1 MPVDDR
7 DERSTG
13 SSPETDE
20 AATAPSPPPHD
31 ADDESVAAAANEGEP
46 VAAPAATTPAA
57 RAGRRGWHRYVNRRN
72 ATITAVAIVALV
84 LLIVVLAFLLYRTGR
99 VDNLIARQIVST
111 LKEYN
116 IRAEIKE
123 FHTKFGPRT
132 VEMVGL
138 DLYDG
143 TTGEKLGHV
152 DRVLATIRIE
162 DMFALNLR
170 RNINLESL
178 QIEGLEAWVKF
189 DAEGQSNFRN
199 IRLPPPAENQRINFS
214 YSTARIELRNGVI
227 HYGDERHEIA
237 GEARNLR
244 AIIEPDDP
252 NAPAE
257 SRMNRVWVA
266 LSDSTFTYDGKP
278 IERIDVEARVR
289 LNQTRAEI
297 QELTL
302 RSPVAEARLEGT
314 MDDWRNLRYRM
325 KVASTVDLTQIS
337 NTLQTATPLRGAG
350 KFEGTLSGEGDKFQV
365 DGQIQSDALA
375 AGNIRLKGL
384 NATARGTA
392 QGVENYEAQ
401 GRAVAEMLSA
411 GDFTLNLIQIRG
423 GVMGTGDNFRFLG
436 ELRAAAARSGATSIA
451 NLILSDAAAEYR
463 DGRISGNLPRVAAGN
478 IKTPDVTIA
487 GAQGSDVRFNA
498 TEDGREF
505 TGSAAT
511 VNAGTLTANGARV
524 GGVSAS
530 GITATGRNG
539 VTNLLARSVVVR
551 GAQAAGATL
560 GQINVAGVRLSIQDS
575 GRVEGSSGDIN
586 VGTVA
591 FKNGATNGRAER
603 VRVARPV
610 FVLEPSGRY
619 RASADLSLGGGVLGD
634 IALGAARSSVVAT
647 NSEIQ
652 LNNFNAEALNG
663 RASGNARIS
672 TARGGTSRVNAA
684 FEGLDVAGLLA
695 VVTGRAVP
703 IAGAAT
709 GTIDLSMPGTNFE
722 AASGTLS
729 AQFAGETGNET
740 NGRTP
745 LTGELALVANRG
757 LFRLDRANLRT
768 GASELTASG
777 DFSFKGDSNL
787 NVNLASS
794 DAAEL
799 QRVLVASNL
808 IPALEESLTTYNVG
822 LAGRLDFNGTIRG
835 SLDAPQVNGRASLAS
850 LLVNGRD
857 LGALAASVETTPSEV
872 RVPDGRLTQPG
883 GGNAQFALRYPLD
896 GSNNGSLE
904 ATLER
909 IDIGSL
915 LAAAPAAGG
924 SDFSSQLA
932 TVGPTSGRVSVRGI
946 PSALSGSADIRS
958 GPGRISGEPFDEIVA
973 RATFSGT
980 TVTLEQLDARFR
992 AGRLTAK
999 GTVDTETQR
1008 FDLQAEGA
1016 GVNLGVLAGFG
1027 GGASPQVSG
1036 TADFTATAR
1045 GVFSD
1050 PRSFDVQIDGQ
1061 GRDVS
1066 INGQSAGTLA
1076 LVGRTENRKFN
1087 LQLTTGI
1094 LGQPQVVNATV
1105 DLASEGLTTTVET
1118 ALTNQ
1123 DLTQLFATL
1132 LPNSN
1137 VRVTGRATGTLRAS
1151 GELYGEN
1158 AEGERAFS
1166 AAGLRGTAQFTQ
1178 LVLQIA
1184 DVQLAAADPLIVQ
1197 FSPNEIVFDK
1207 TQFTGPGTNIVFGG
1221 SAALG
1226 AGGRQNFTVIGDLN
1240 LRLLNGVAPD
1250 VFFAG
1255 TSRLE
1260 VRVAGTFEDPRLTG
1274 TASLAGASL
1283 STLLTD
1289 ERLTVQNINGSVR
1302 FTADRAQ
1309 IDSLT
1314 GTLGGG
1320 RINITGGG
1328 LLAGF
1333 TPTDFR
1339 FNVRAENVTVPLPQD
1354 IRATAD
1360 ANLVLQGRAQAQLL
1374 SLSGLVN
1381 LRRAEYTEDIEL
1393 ADFINRRR
1401 EATISEGGG
1410 GGDGG
1415 GGGFGANLRLDL
1427 RVEGR
1432 DALVVRNNLA
1442 DIVGSV
1448 NLQVRGSAEE
1458 PIIGGRVTVSRG
1470 TLNFR
1475 NDRYELTRAYIDLPA
1490 RIDADPVLNI
1500 QAESEI
1506 KGYRVIVSLTGPLSS
1521 PNAVVRSDPALPQS
1535 DVVAL
1540 ITTGDLN
1547 RSEEGGATLAQT
1559 GFGTATSL
1567 LTDTL
1572 INNPVQKATDKL
1584 FGLNRFE
1591 IDPLIAGRGGAS
1603 PTARLTVGRQINRN
1617 LSLTYSTNVTTDQNQ
1632 VLALEYRVSDRLSF
1646 IAQYEQGATNTL
1658 RSANDNFSFEI
1669 RFRKRF

>member
-7 DERSTG
+7 NERSTG

-20 AATAPSPPPHD
+20 AAAPPPQGV
-31 ADDESVAAAANEGEP
+31 EGVATEGASAPGGEGDGEP
-46 VAAPAATTPAA
+46 STPAA
-57 RAGRRGWHRYVNRRN
+57 RAERRRWRRYVNRRN
-72 ATITAVAIVALV
+72 AVIAAVAIVALV
-84 LLIVVLAFLLYRTGR
+84 VLIVVLAFLLYRTGR

-111 LKEYN
+111 LDEYN
-116 IRAEIKE
+116 IRAEIRE

-132 VEMVGL
+132 VEMQGL
-138 DLYDG
+138 DLYDK
-143 TTGEKLGHV
+143 TTGEKLG
-152 DRVLATIRIE
+152 RVERLLATIRVE

-189 DAEGQSNFRN
+189 DEEGRSNFRN
-199 IRLPPPAENQRINFS
+199 ITLPPPAENQRINFS

-244 AIIEPDDP
+244 ATIEPDDP

-278 IERIDVEARVR
+278 IDKIDIEARAR
-289 LNQTRAEI
+289 INQTRAEI

-314 MDDWRNLRYRM
+314 MDDWRNLRYQM
-325 KVASTVDLTQIS
+325 KVASTVDLTQVS

-350 KFEGTLSGEGDKFQV
+350 KFEGTLTGEGDKFQV

-401 GRAVAEMLSA
+401 GRAVAEMLTA

-423 GVMGTGDNFRFLG
+423 GVMGTGSDFRFLG

-463 DGRISGNLPRVAAGN
+463 DGRINGNLPRVSAGN
-478 IKTPDVTIA
+478 IKTPDVSVA
-487 GAQGSDVRFNA
+487 GAQASDVRFNA
-498 TEDGREF
+498 SEDGREF
-505 TGSAAT
+505 NASAAT
-511 VNAGTLTANGARV
+511 VNAGTLTANGTRV
-524 GGVSAS
+524 GGVTAS
-530 GITATGRNG
+530 GITATGQNG
-539 VTNLLARSVVVR
+539 VTNVLARSVVVR
-551 GAQAAGATL
+551 GATTAGATL
-560 GQINVAGVRLSIQDS
+560 GSINVAGVRLSIQDN

-591 FKNGATNGRAER
+591 FRNGANAGRAER
-603 VRVARPV
+603 VRVARPT

-647 NSEIQ
+647 NSEIR
-652 LNNFNAEALNG
+652 LDNFTAEALNG
-663 RASGNARIS
+663 RASGNAVIS
-672 TARGGTSRVNAA
+672 TARGGASRVNAA
-684 FEGLDVAGLLA
+684 FEGLDVGGLLA

-703 IAGAAT
+703 ISGAAT
-709 GTIDLSMPGTNFE
+709 GTVNLSMPGTNFE
-722 AASGTLS
+722 AASGTLN
-729 AQFAGETGNET
+729 AQFAGETGNEA

-745 LTGELALVANRG
+745 LTGDLALVANRG
-757 LFRLDRANLRT
+757 QFRLDRANLRT
-768 GASELTASG
+768 GASELTATG

-787 NVNLASS
+787 NVSLASS

-808 IPALEESLTTYNVG
+808 IPALEESLTNSGAG
-822 LAGRLDFNGTIRG
+822 LAGQLDFKGTIRG
-835 SLDAPQVNGRASLAS
+835 ALDAPLVSGRASLAT

-857 LGALAASVETTPSEV
+857 LGTLTASVESTPTEV
-872 RVPDGRLTQPG
+872 RVPDGRLTQRD
-883 GGNAQFALRYPLD
+883 GGNAQFALVYPLD
-896 GSNNGSLE
+896 NSNNGTLE

-909 IDIGSL
+909 INIGSL
-915 LAAAPAAGG
+915 LAALP
-924 SDFSSQLA
+924 SSQQSSFSSQLA

-946 PSALSGSADIRS
+946 PAALSGSADMRS
-958 GPGRISGEPFDEIVA
+958 GPGQINGEPFDEIVA

-980 TVTLEQLDARFR
+980 TVTLENLDARFR

-999 GTVDTETQR
+999 GTIDTGTQA
-1008 FDLQAEGA
+1008 FDLQAEGK
-1016 GVNLGVLAGFG
+1016 GVNLGALAGLS

-1036 TADFTATAR
+1036 MADFTATAR
-1045 GVFSD
+1045 GNFSD
-1050 PRSFDVQIDGQ
+1050 PRSFDVRIDGQ
-1061 GRDVS
+1061 GRDVM

-1076 LVGRTENRKFN
+1076 LVGRTENQKFN

-1151 GELYGEN
+1151 GELFGEN

-1166 AAGLRGTAQFTQ
+1166 VAGLRGTAQFSQ

-1207 TQFTGPGTNIVFGG
+1207 TQFTGPGTNVVFGG

-1226 AGGRQNFTVIGDLN
+1226 AGGRQNFTVVGDLN
-1240 LRLLNGVAPD
+1240 LRVLNGFSPD
-1250 VFFAG
+1250 IFLAG
-1255 TSRLE
+1255 TSHLE

-1274 TASLAGASL
+1274 TASLAGASF

-1289 ERLTVQNINGSVR
+1289 ERVTVQNINGSVR

-1320 RINITGGG
+1320 RINVTGGG
-1328 LLAGF
+1328 LLVGF

-1410 GGDGG
+1410 GE

-1475 NDRYELTRAYIDLPA
+1475 NDRYELTRAFIDLPA
-1490 RIDADPVLNI
+1490 RADADPILSI
-1500 QAESEI
+1500 QAEAEI

-1658 RSANDNFSFEI
+1658 RAANDNFSFEI

>member
-20 AATAPSPPPHD
+20 TTARTPRSDEGVAGGD
-31 ADDESVAAAANEGEP
+31 ASFGGSDGEP
-46 VAAPAATTPAA
+46 PASPAGH
-57 RAGRRGWHRYVNRRN
+57 RHRHRYVNRRN
-72 ATITAVAIVALV
+72 ATIAAVAIIALV
-84 LLIVVLAFLLYRTGR
+84 LLVVVLAFLLYRTGR

-111 LKEYN
+111 LAEYN
-116 IRAEIKE
+116 IRAEIRE

-132 VEMVGL
+132 VEIQGL

-143 TTGEKLGHV
+143 TTGDKLGRV
-152 DRVLATIRIE
+152 ERVLATIRIE

-178 QIEGLEAWVKF
+178 QVEGLEAWVKF
-189 DAEGQSNFRN
+189 DEEGQSNFRN
-199 IRLPPPAENQRINFS
+199 IRLPPPAENQRITFS
-214 YSTARIELRNGVI
+214 YSTARIELRNGVV

-244 AIIEPDDP
+244 ATIEPDDP
-252 NAPAE
+252 NAPAD

-266 LSDSTFTYDGKP
+266 LADSTFTYDGKP
-278 IERIDVEARVR
+278 IERIDIEARAR
-289 LNQTRAEI
+289 INQTRAEI

-350 KFEGTLSGEGDKFQV
+350 KFEGTIAGEGDKFQV
-365 DGQIQSDALA
+365 DGQVQSDALA

-401 GRAVAEMLSA
+401 GRAVAEMLTA
-411 GDFTLNLIQIRG
+411 GNFTLNLIQIRG
-423 GVMGTGDNFRFLG
+423 GVMGTGSDFRFLG

-463 DGRISGNLPRVAAGN
+463 DGRIDGNLPRVAAGN

-487 GAQGSDVRFNA
+487 GAQASDVRFNA
-498 TEDGREF
+498 SEDGREF

-511 VNAGTLTANGARV
+511 VNAGALTAKGTRVNGLT
-524 GGVSAS
+524 AS
-530 GITATGRNG
+530 GITATGQNG

-551 GAQAAGATL
+551 GATASGATL
-560 GQINVAGVRLSIQDS
+560 GQINVAGVRLSIQDN

-586 VGTVA
+586 AGTVA
-591 FKNGATNGRAER
+591 FRQGATAGRAEN
-603 VRVARPV
+603 VRLARPA

-634 IALGAARSSVVAT
+634 IALGAARSGVVAT

-652 LNNFNAEALNG
+652 LNNFTAEALNG
-663 RASGNARIS
+663 RANGNARIS
-672 TARGGTSRVNAA
+672 TAAGGASRVNAA

-695 VVTGRAVP
+695 VLTGRAVP

-709 GTIDLSMPGTNFE
+709 GTIDLSMPGTRFE
-722 AASGTLS
+722 AASGTLN
-729 AQFAGETGNET
+729 AQFTGETGNDA

-745 LTGELALVANRG
+745 LTGELAVVANRG

-777 DFSFKGDSNL
+777 DFSFRGDSNL
-787 NVNLASS
+787 NVSLASS

-808 IPALEESLTTYNVG
+808 IPALEENLTNNGVG
-822 LAGRLDFNGTIRG
+822 LAGQLDFNGTIRG
-835 SLDAPQVNGRASLAS
+835 SLTAPAVNGRASLAS

-857 LGALAASVETTPSEV
+857 LGALTASVETTATEV
-872 RVPDGRLTQPG
+872 RVPDGRLTQRE
-883 GGNAQFALRYPLD
+883 GGNAQFALVYPLD

-915 LAAAPAAGG
+915 LAAARPSAGAG
-924 SDFSSQLA
+924 FGSQLA
-932 TVGPTSGRVSVRGI
+932 TVGPTSGRISVRGL
-946 PSALSGSADIRS
+946 PSALSGSADVRS
-958 GPGRISGEPFDEIVA
+958 GPGSINGEPFDEIVA

-980 TVTLEQLDARFR
+980 TVTLENLNARFR
-992 AGRLTAK
+992 AGRVTAK
-999 GTVDTETQR
+999 GTINTETQA
-1008 FDLQAEGA
+1008 FDLQAEGR
-1016 GVNLGVLAGFG
+1016 GVNLGALAGLT

-1036 TADFTATAR
+1036 TADFTATAT

-1050 PRSFDVQIDGQ
+1050 PRSFNVQIDGQ
-1061 GRDVS
+1061 GREVM

-1105 DLASEGLTTTVET
+1105 DLASEGLTTTVNT
-1118 ALTNQ
+1118 TLTNQ

-1137 VRVTGRATGTLRAS
+1137 VRVTGRATGALNVT

-1158 AEGERAFS
+1158 AEGERGFS
-1166 AAGLRGTAQFTQ
+1166 LNGLQGNAKFSQ

-1184 DVQLAAADPLIVQ
+1184 DVQLAATDPLEVR
-1197 FSPNEIVFDK
+1197 FSPNEVVFDK

-1226 AGGRQNFTVIGDLN
+1226 AGGRQNFTVVGDLN
-1240 LRLLNGVAPD
+1240 LRVLNGVSPNI
-1250 VFFAG
+1250 FLAG
-1255 TSRLE
+1255 TSHLE
-1260 VRVAGTFEDPRLTG
+1260 VRVAGSFEDPRLTG
-1274 TASLAGASL
+1274 TASLAGASF

-1320 RINITGGG
+1320 RVGITGGA

-1333 TPTDFR
+1333 SPTDFR

-1360 ANLVLQGRAQAQLL
+1360 ADLVLQGRAQAQI
-1374 SLSGLVN
+1374 LSGLVN

-1410 GGDGG
+1410 DGGDT
-1415 GGGFGANLRLDL
+1415 GGFGANLRLDL

-1448 NLQVRGSAEE
+1448 NLQVRGSVEE
-1458 PIIGGRVTVSRG
+1458 PVIGGRVTVARG

-1475 NDRYELTRAYIDLPA
+1475 NDRYELTRAFIDLPA
-1490 RIDADPVLNI
+1490 RANADPILSI
-1500 QAESEI
+1500 QAEAEI

-1572 INNPVQKATDKL
+1572 INNPVQKATDRL

-1658 RSANDNFSFEI
+1658 RAANDNFSFEI

>member
-7 DERSTG
+7 DERSNG
-13 SSPETDE
+13 ESPETNETATTARDE
-20 AATAPSPPPHD
+20 RAGDGAGAS
-31 ADDESVAAAANEGEP
+31 
-46 VAAPAATTPAA
+46 PAATPAE
-57 RAGRRGWHRYVNRRN
+57 RRRWRRYVNRRN
-72 ATITAVAIVALV
+72 AAITGVAIVALV
-84 LLIVVLAFLLYRTGR
+84 VLLVVVALLLYRTGR
-99 VDNLIARQIVST
+99 VDNLIAQQIVST
-111 LKEYN
+111 LREYN

-132 VEMVGL
+132 VEMQGL
-138 DLYDG
+138 DLYDQ

-152 DRVLATIRIE
+152 ERVLATVRIE
-162 DMFALNLR
+162 DMYALNLR
-170 RNINLESL
+170 RNVNLESL

-189 DAEGQSNFRN
+189 DAEGRSNFRN
-199 IRLPPPAENQRINFS
+199 ITLPPPAENQRITFS
-214 YSTARIELRNGVI
+214 YSTAKIELRNGVI
-227 HYGDERHEIA
+227 HYGDERHELS
-237 GEARNLR
+237 GEARNLM
-244 AIIEPDDP
+244 ATIEPDDP

-257 SRMNRVWVA
+257 SRMNRVHVA
-266 LSDSTFTYDGKP
+266 LSNSTFTYDGKP
-278 IERIDVEARVR
+278 INDIGIEARAR
-289 LNQTRAEI
+289 INQTRAEI

-302 RSPVAEARLEGT
+302 KSPVAEARLEGT
-314 MDDWRNLRYRM
+314 MDDWRNLRYQM
-325 KVASTVDLTQIS
+325 KVTSSVDLTQIS
-337 NTLQTATPLRGAG
+337 TTLQTATPLRGAG
-350 KFEGTLSGEGDKFQV
+350 KFEGTVKGEGDNFQV

-384 NATARGTA
+384 NATARGTS
-392 QGVENYEAQ
+392 QGLEQYEAQ
-401 GRAVAEMLSA
+401 GRAVAEMLTA
-411 GDFTLNLIQIRG
+411 GNFQLNLIQVRG
-423 GVMGTGDNFRFLG
+423 GVMGTGTDFRFLG

-451 NLILSDAAAEYR
+451 NLILSDAEAEYR

-478 IKTPDVTIA
+478 IKTPGATIA
-487 GAQGSDVRFNA
+487 GAQASGVRFNA
-498 TEDGREF
+498 SDDGKTFE
-505 TGSAAT
+505 GSANS
-511 VNAGTLTANGARV
+511 VRAGAVTTKDARV
-524 GGVSAS
+524 GGVTAS
-530 GITATGRNG
+530 GITAVGRDG
-539 VTNLLARSVVVR
+539 VTNVVARSVVVR
-551 GAQAAGATL
+551 GATAAGATL
-560 GQINVAGVRLSIQDS
+560 GQINIAGVRLAIQDS
-575 GRVEGSSGDIN
+575 GRVQGSSGDIN

-591 FKNGATNGRAER
+591 FKTGNAKTGTTDGRADN
-603 VRVARPV
+603 VRLARPA

-652 LNNFNAEALNG
+652 LNNFTAEALNG
-663 RASGNARIS
+663 RAQGNAVIS
-672 TARGGTSRVNAA
+672 TVRGGTSRVNAA
-684 FEGLDVAGLLA
+684 FDGLDVGGLLA

-709 GTIDLSMPGTNFE
+709 GTVNLTMPGTDFE
-722 AASGTLS
+722 AASGTLN
-729 AQFAGETGNET
+729 AQFTGETGNDAQ
-740 NGRTP
+740 GRTP
-745 LTGELALVANRG
+745 LTGELAVRATRG
-757 LFRLDRANLRT
+757 NFQLERANLRT
-768 GASELTASG
+768 GASELTTTG

-787 NVNLASS
+787 NVNLASA

-808 IPALEESLTTYNVG
+808 IPSLEETLTDNNVG
-822 LAGRLDFNGTIRG
+822 LAGRLEFNGTVRG
-835 SLDAPQVNGRASLAS
+835 QLDAPSVSGRASLAS

-857 LGALAASVETTPSEV
+857 LGALTASIESTPTKIS
-872 RVPDGRLTQPG
+872 VPDGRLTQPD
-883 GGNAQFALRYPLD
+883 GGNAQFALVYPLD
-896 GSNNGSLE
+896 NSNDGTLE

-915 LAAAPAAGG
+915 LAALPT
-924 SDFSSQLA
+924 SKQTSFSSQLA

-946 PSALSGSADIRS
+946 PGALSGNADIRS
-958 GPGRISGEPFDEIVA
+958 GPGSINGEPFDEITA
-973 RATFSGT
+973 KATFSGT
-980 TVTLEQLDARFR
+980 TVNLDNLDARFR
-992 AGRLTAK
+992 AGRVTAK
-999 GTVDTETQR
+999 GTFDTETQA
-1008 FDLQAEGA
+1008 FDMQAQGS
-1016 GVNLGVLAGFG
+1016 GVSLAALAGLA
-1027 GGASPQVSG
+1027 GGASPQLSG
-1036 TADFTATAR
+1036 TADFTATAK
-1045 GVFSD
+1045 GIFSD
-1050 PRSFDVQIDGQ
+1050 PRSYDVQIDGQ
-1061 GRDVS
+1061 GRDVL

-1076 LVGRTENRKFN
+1076 IVGRTENRKFN

-1094 LGQPQVVNATV
+1094 LGQPQVVSAVV
-1105 DLASEGLTTTVET
+1105 DLNDEDLNTTVET
-1118 ALTNQ
+1118 TLTNQ

-1137 VRVTGRATGTLRAS
+1137 VRVTGRATGTLKAS
-1151 GELYGEN
+1151 GKLFGED
-1158 AEGERAFS
+1158 AEGVRAFS
-1166 AAGLRGTAQFTQ
+1166 FNNIRGKAEFSQ

-1184 DVQLAAADPLIVQ
+1184 DVQLVATDPLIVQ

-1207 TQFTGPGTNIVFGG
+1207 TQFTGPGTNVVFGG

-1226 AGGRQNFTVIGDLN
+1226 AGGRQNFTIVGDLN
-1240 LRLLNGVAPD
+1240 LRVLNGVSPD
-1250 VFFAG
+1250 IFLAG
-1255 TSRLE
+1255 TSHLE
-1260 VRVAGTFEDPRLTG
+1260 VRVAGSFEDPRLTG
-1274 TASLAGASL
+1274 TASVAGASF

-1289 ERLTVQNINGSVR
+1289 QRLTVQNIQGSVR

-1320 RINITGGG
+1320 RLSVSGGA

-1333 TPTDFR
+1333 TPTQFR
-1339 FNVRAENVTVPLPQD
+1339 LSLRGENVTVPLPQD

-1360 ANLVLQGRAQAQLL
+1360 ADLILQGTAQAQI
-1374 SLSGLVN
+1374 LSGLVN
-1381 LRRAEYTEDIEL
+1381 LRRAEYTEDIEI

-1401 EATISEGGG
+1401 EATISESG
-1410 GGDGG
+1410 GGDGS
-1415 GGGFGANLRLDL
+1415 GFGGNLRLDL

-1442 DIVGSV
+1442 DLVGSV
-1448 NLQVRGSAEE
+1448 NLQVRGSMEE
-1458 PIIGGRVTVSRG
+1458 PVIGGRITVARG

-1490 RIDADPVLNI
+1490 RADADPILNI
-1500 QAESEI
+1500 QAEAEI
-1506 KGYRVIVSLTGPLSS
+1506 KGYRVIVGLTGPLSS

-1646 IAQYEQGATNTL
+1646 VAQYEQGATNTL
-1658 RSANDNFSFEI
+1658 RSAHDNFSFEI

>member
-13 SSPETDE
+13 SSPDTND
-20 AATAPSPPPHD
+20 PPPTPQS
-31 ADDESVAAAANEGEP
+31 DERIAGDGEP
-46 VAAPAATTPAA
+46 APAASTPAE
-57 RAGRRGWHRYVNRRN
+57 RRRWRRYINRRN
-72 ATITAVAIVALV
+72 ALFASIAVVAGVV
-84 LLIVVLAFLLYRTGR
+84 LLALIAFLLYRTGR
-99 VDNLIARQIVST
+99 VDELIARQIVNT

-123 FHTKFGPRT
+123 FHTKFGPRS
-132 VEMVGL
+132 VEMLGL

-143 TTGEKLGHV
+143 TTNEKLGHV
-152 DRVLATIRIE
+152 DRIVATIRIE
-162 DMFALNLR
+162 DMYALNLR

-189 DAEGQSNFRN
+189 DEEGLSNFRN

-214 YSTARIELRNGVI
+214 YSTARIELRNGVV
-227 HYGDERHEIA
+227 HYGDERHELS

-244 AIIEPDDP
+244 ATIEPDDP

-257 SRMNRVWVA
+257 SWMNRVYVA

-278 IERIDVEARVR
+278 IEKIDIEARARV
-289 LNQTRAEI
+289 NQTRAEI
-297 QELTL
+297 QQLTL
-302 RSPVAEARLEGT
+302 KSPVAEARLEGT
-314 MDDWRNLRYRM
+314 MDDWRNLRYQL
-325 KVASTVDLTQIS
+325 KLTSTVDLTQIS

-350 KFEGTLSGEGDKFQV
+350 KFEGTVMGEGDKFQV
-365 DGQIQSDALA
+365 DGQVQSDALA
-375 AGNIRLKGL
+375 AGNIRLQGL

-401 GRAVAEMLSA
+401 GRAVVEMLTVGA
-411 GDFTLNLIQIRG
+411 FNLNLIQIRG
-423 GVMGTGDNFRFLG
+423 GVMGTGSDFRFLG

-451 NLILSDAAAEYR
+451 NLILSDAEAEYR
-463 DGRISGNLPRVAAGN
+463 DGRISGNLPRLSAGN
-478 IKTPDVTIA
+478 IKTPDAQIA
-487 GAQGSDVRFNA
+487 GAQASGVRFNA
-498 TEDGREF
+498 SEDGKTFE
-505 TGSAAT
+505 GSAGTVSAGAVTTADARLGGVT
-511 VNAGTLTANGARV
+511 VN
-524 GGVSAS
+524 
-530 GITATGRNG
+530 GITAQGQNG
-539 VTNLLARSVVVR
+539 VTNVVARSVVVR
-551 GAQAAGATL
+551 GIAAAGATL
-560 GQINVAGVRLSIQDS
+560 GQINIAGVRLAIQDS
-575 GRVEGSSGDIN
+575 GRVQGSSGDIN

-591 FKNGATNGRAER
+591 FKNGATPGRADN
-603 VRVARPV
+603 VRVARPT

-652 LNNFNAEALNG
+652 LNNFTAQALNG
-663 RASGNARIS
+663 RANGNAVIS
-672 TARGGTSRVNAA
+672 TSARGTSRVNAA
-684 FEGLDVAGLLA
+684 FDGLDVGGLLA
-695 VVTGRAVP
+695 VLTGRAVP
-703 IAGAAT
+703 VAGAAT
-709 GTIDLSMPGTNFE
+709 GSVNLTMPGTNFE
-722 AASGTLS
+722 AASGTLNT
-729 AQFAGETGNET
+729 QFTGETGNDA

-745 LTGELALVANRG
+745 LTGELALRATRG
-757 LFRLDRANLRT
+757 QFQLERANLRT

-777 DFSFKGDSNL
+777 QFSFKGDSNL

-808 IPALEESLTTYNVG
+808 IPALEENLSNYGVG
-822 LAGRLDFNGTIRG
+822 LAGRLDFDGTIRG
-835 SLDAPQVNGRASLAS
+835 SLDAPLVNGRAALAT

-857 LGALAASVETTPSEV
+857 LGSLTASIESTPNAV
-872 RVPDGRLTQPG
+872 RVPDGRLTQRD
-883 GGNAQFALRYPLD
+883 GGNAQFALNYPLD
-896 GSNNGSLE
+896 GSSDGSLE

-915 LAAAPAAGG
+915 LAALPTSNQSG
-924 SDFSSQLA
+924 FSSQLA
-932 TVGPTSGRVSVRGI
+932 TVGPTSGRVSVRGL
-946 PSALSGSADIRS
+946 PNALSGSADIRS
-958 GPGRISGEPFDEIVA
+958 GPGSISGEPFDEIVA

-980 TVTLEQLDARFR
+980 TVTLENLDARFR
-992 AGRLTAK
+992 AGRVTAK
-999 GTVDTETQR
+999 GTVNTETQA
-1008 FDLQAEGA
+1008 FELQAQGA
-1016 GVNLGVLAGFG
+1016 GVSLAALAGLG
-1027 GGASPQVSG
+1027 GGAAPQVSG
-1036 TADFTATAR
+1036 TADFTATAT

-1050 PRSFDVQIDGQ
+1050 PRSFNVQINGE
-1061 GRDVS
+1061 GRNVL
-1066 INGQSAGTLA
+1066 INGQNAGTLA
-1076 LVGRTENRKFN
+1076 LAGRTENQKFT

-1094 LGQPQVVNATV
+1094 LGQPQVVSAVV
-1105 DLASEGLTTTVET
+1105 DLSNEDLNTTIET
-1118 ALTNQ
+1118 SLTNQ

-1132 LPNSN
+1132 LPDSN

-1151 GELYGEN
+1151 GKLFGEN
-1158 AEGERAFS
+1158 EEGERAFS
-1166 AAGLRGTAQFTQ
+1166 FNSLRGTAQFTQ

-1184 DVQLAAADPLIVQ
+1184 DVQLAATDPLIVQ

-1207 TQFTGPGTNIVFGG
+1207 TQFTGPGTNVVFGG

-1226 AGGRQNFTVIGDLN
+1226 TGGRQNFTISGELN
-1240 LRLLNGVAPD
+1240 LRVLNGVSPD
-1250 VFFAG
+1250 IFLAG

-1260 VRVAGTFEDPRLTG
+1260 VRVAGSFEDPRLTG
-1274 TASLAGASL
+1274 TASVAGASF

-1289 ERLTVQNINGSVR
+1289 QRLTVQNINGSVR

-1320 RINITGGG
+1320 RVNVSGGA

-1360 ANLVLQGRAQAQLL
+1360 ANLVLQGRTQTQI
-1374 SLSGLVN
+1374 LSGVVN

-1393 ADFINRRR
+1393 ADFINGRR

-1410 GGDGG
+1410 DGG
-1415 GGGFGANLRLDL
+1415 EGGFGANLGLDL

-1448 NLQVRGSAEE
+1448 NLQIRGTAEE
-1458 PIIGGRVTVSRG
+1458 PVVGGRITVARG

-1490 RIDADPVLNI
+1490 RANADPILNI

-1506 KGYRVIVSLTGPLSS
+1506 KGYRVVVGLTGPLSS
-1521 PNAVVRSDPALPQS
+1521 PTAVVRSDPALPQS

-1658 RSANDNFSFEI
+1658 RSAHDNFSFEI

>member
-13 SSPETDE
+13 SSPDTNE
-20 AATAPSPPPHD
+20 TAPTSPPQDGSEGVATPV
-31 ADDESVAAAANEGEP
+31 ADGEP
-46 VAAPAATTPAA
+46 VAAATPAE
-57 RAGRRGWHRYVNRRN
+57 RRRWRRYINRRN
-72 ATITAVAIVALV
+72 AIITAIAAVVGIV
-84 LLIVVLAFLLYRTGR
+84 LLVIIAFLLYRTGR
-99 VDNLIARQIVST
+99 VDDLIARQIVGT
-111 LKEYN
+111 LREYN

-132 VEMVGL
+132 VEMQGI
-138 DLYDG
+138 DLFDG
-143 TTGEKLGHV
+143 TTGEKLGHINN
-152 DRVLATIRIE
+152 VLATVRIE
-162 DMFALNLR
+162 DIYALNLR

-189 DAEGQSNFRN
+189 DAEGRSNFRN
-199 IRLPPPAENQRINFS
+199 ITLPPPAENQRINFS
-214 YSTARIELRNGVI
+214 YSTARIELKNGVV
-227 HYGDERHEIA
+227 HYGDERHELS

-244 AIIEPDDP
+244 AIIEPDDL

-257 SRMNRVWVA
+257 SRMNRVQIA

-278 IERIDVEARVR
+278 VNDIDIEAKAR

-314 MDDWRNLRYRM
+314 MDDWRNLRYQM
-325 KVASTVDLTQIS
+325 KVTSTVDLTQIS
-337 NTLQTATPLRGAG
+337 NTFQTATPLRGAG
-350 KFEGTLSGEGDKFQV
+350 KFEGTIAGEGNKFQV
-365 DGQIQSDALA
+365 DGQVQSDALA

-384 NATARGTA
+384 NATARGTS
-392 QGVENYEAQ
+392 QGLENYEAQ
-401 GRAVAEMLSA
+401 GRAVAEMLTVGA
-411 GDFTLNLIQIRG
+411 FNLNLIQIRG
-423 GVMGTGDNFRFLG
+423 GVMGTGSDFRFLG

-451 NLILSDAAAEYR
+451 NLILSDADAEYR
-463 DGRISGNLPRVAAGN
+463 DGRLTASVPRLTAGSVKTSGA
-478 IKTPDVTIA
+478 TIA
-487 GAQGSDVRFNA
+487 GAQASGVRINASD
-498 TEDGREF
+498 DGKTFE
-505 TGSAAT
+505 GSAAT
-511 VNAGTLTANGARV
+511 VNAGTITANDARIN
-524 GGVSAS
+524 GVTAS
-530 GITATGRNG
+530 GITATGQGG
-539 VTNLLARSVVVR
+539 VTNILARSVVVR
-551 GAQAAGATL
+551 GGTAASATL
-560 GQINVAGVRLSIQDS
+560 GSINIAGVRLAIQDN
-575 GRVEGSSGDIN
+575 GRMQGSSGDIN
-586 VGTVA
+586 AGTVA
-591 FKNGATNGRAER
+591 FKTGETAGRADN
-603 VRVARPV
+603 VRLARPA

-634 IALGAARSSVVAT
+634 IALGAARSNVVAT

-652 LNNFNAEALNG
+652 LNNFTAEALNG
-663 RASGNARIS
+663 RANGNAVIS
-672 TARGGTSRVNAA
+672 TVRGGTSRVNAA
-684 FEGLDVAGLLA
+684 FDGLDVGGLLA
-695 VVTGRAVP
+695 VLTGRAVP

-709 GTIDLSMPGTNFE
+709 GTVNLTMPGTNFE
-722 AASGTLS
+722 AASGTLNT
-729 AQFAGETGNET
+729 QFTGETGNDA

-745 LTGELALVANRG
+745 LTGDLTLRADRG
-757 LFRLDRANLRT
+757 LFQLERANLRT
-768 GASELTASG
+768 GASELTVTG
-777 DFSFKGDSNL
+777 QFSFKGDSNL
-787 NVNLASS
+787 QVNLAST

-808 IPALEESLTTYNVG
+808 IPTLEESLATYGVG
-822 LAGRLDFNGTIRG
+822 LAGHLDFNGTIRG
-835 SLDAPQVNGRASLAS
+835 PLDAPLVNGRAALDT

-857 LGALAASVETTPSEV
+857 LGSLTASVESTPTEV
-872 RVPDGRLTQPG
+872 RVPDGRLTQRD
-883 GGNAQFALRYPLD
+883 GGNAQFALVYPLD
-896 GSNNGSLE
+896 GTNNGSLE

-915 LAAAPAAGG
+915 LAALPT
-924 SDFSSQLA
+924 SKQSSFSSQLA

-946 PSALSGSADIRS
+946 PDALSGNADVRS
-958 GPGRISGEPFDEIVA
+958 GPGSINGEPFDEIVA
-973 RATFSGT
+973 KATFNGT
-980 TVTLEQLDARFR
+980 TVNLENLDARFR
-992 AGRLTAK
+992 AGRVTAK
-999 GTVDTETQR
+999 GKIDTDTQA
-1008 FDLQAEGA
+1008 FDLQAQGS
-1016 GVNLGVLAGFG
+1016 GVNLAALAGLAG
-1027 GGASPQVSG
+1027 SAAPQVSG
-1036 TADFTATAR
+1036 TADFTATAT

-1050 PRSFDVQIDGQ
+1050 PRSFNVQINGE
-1061 GRDVS
+1061 GRNVLV
-1066 INGQSAGTLA
+1066 NGQNAGTLA
-1076 LVGRTENRKFN
+1076 IVGRTENQKFN

-1094 LGQPQVVNATV
+1094 LGQPQVVNAVV
-1105 DLASEGLTTTVET
+1105 DLSNDDLNTTIET

-1137 VRVTGRATGTLRAS
+1137 VRVTGRATGTLRAA
-1151 GELYGEN
+1151 GKLFGEN
-1158 AEGERAFS
+1158 EEGERVFS
-1166 AAGLRGTAQFTQ
+1166 FNALRGTAQFSQ

-1184 DVQLAAADPLIVQ
+1184 DVQLTATDPLIVQ

-1207 TQFTGPGTNIVFGG
+1207 TQFTGPGTNVVFGG

-1226 AGGRQNFTVIGDLN
+1226 AGGRQNFTINGELN
-1240 LRLLNGVAPD
+1240 LRVLNGISPD
-1250 VFFAG
+1250 IFLAG
-1255 TSRLE
+1255 NARLE
-1260 VRVAGTFEDPRLTG
+1260 VRIAGTFEDPRLTG
-1274 TASLAGASL
+1274 TASVAGASF

-1289 ERLTVQNINGSVR
+1289 ERLTVQNIQGSVR

-1320 RINITGGG
+1320 RVNVTGGA

-1360 ANLVLQGRAQAQLL
+1360 ANLVLQGRRQTQI
-1374 SLSGLVN
+1374 LSGLVN
-1381 LRRAEYTEDIEL
+1381 LRRAEYTEDIEI

-1401 EATISEGGG
+1401 DPTISEGGG
-1410 GGDGG
+1410 GSGE
-1415 GGGFGANLRLDL
+1415 GGFGANLGLDL

-1442 DIVGSV
+1442 DLVGSV
-1448 NLQVRGSAEE
+1448 NLQIRGTVEE
-1458 PIIGGRVTVSRG
+1458 PIIGGRITVARG

-1490 RIDADPVLNI
+1490 RADADPILNI
-1500 QAESEI
+1500 QAEAEI
-1506 KGYRVIVSLTGPLSS
+1506 KGYRVVVGLTGPLSS
-1521 PNAVVRSDPALPQS
+1521 PTALVRSDPALPQS

-1547 RSEEGGATLAQT
+1547 RSEEGGSTLAQT

-1646 IAQYEQGATNTL
+1646 VAQYEQGATNTL
-1658 RSANDNFSFEI
+1658 RSARDNFSFEI

>member
-7 DERSTG
+7 DERSAG

-20 AATAPSPPPHD
+20 PTAPSPPHS
-31 ADDESVAAAANEGEP
+31 DESVAATG
-46 VAAPAATTPAA
+46 APTTPAA
-57 RAGRRGWHRYVNRRN
+57 RRRRWRRYINRRN

-84 LLIVVLAFLLYRTGR
+84 ALIVILAFLLYRTGR

-111 LKEYN
+111 LREYN
-116 IRAEIKE
+116 IRAEIRE

-132 VEMVGL
+132 VEMQGL

-143 TTGEKLGHV
+143 TTGEKLGRV
-152 DRVLATIRIE
+152 ERVLATIRIE

-189 DAEGQSNFRN
+189 DEQGRSNFRN
-199 IRLPPPAENQRINFS
+199 ITLPPPAENQRINFS

-227 HYGDERHEIA
+227 HYGDERHEIS

-278 IERIDVEARVR
+278 IDKIDIEARAR

-314 MDDWRNLRYRM
+314 MDDWRNLRYQL

-350 KFEGTLSGEGDKFQV
+350 KFEGTIVGEGDKFQV
-365 DGQIQSDALA
+365 EGQVQSDALA

-392 QGVENYEAQ
+392 QGLENYEAQ
-401 GRAVAEMLSA
+401 GRAVAEMLTA

-423 GVMGTGDNFRFLG
+423 GVMGTGSDFRFLG

-463 DGRISGNLPRVAAGN
+463 DGQLSGTLPRVAAGN

-487 GAQGSDVRFNA
+487 GAQAADVRFKA
-498 TEDGREF
+498 SEDGREF

-511 VNAGTLTANGARV
+511 LNAGALTANGTRL
-524 GGVSAS
+524 GGLSAS
-530 GITATGRNG
+530 GITATGQNG
-539 VTNLLARSVVVR
+539 VTNVLARSVVVR
-551 GAQAAGATL
+551 GATAAGATL
-560 GQINVAGVRLSIQDS
+560 GQINIAGVRLSIQDS
-575 GRVEGSSGDIN
+575 GRVQGSSGDIN

-591 FKNGATNGRAER
+591 FKTGDAKTGVTDGRAEN
-603 VRVARPV
+603 VRLARPA

-652 LNNFNAEALNG
+652 LNNFTAEALRG
-663 RASGNARIS
+663 RANGNAVIS
-672 TARGGTSRVNAA
+672 TARNGTSRVNAA
-684 FEGLDVAGLLA
+684 FEGVDVGGLLA
-695 VVTGRAVP
+695 VLTGRAVP

-709 GTIDLSMPGTNFE
+709 GTVNLTMPGTRFE
-722 AASGTLS
+722 AASGTLN
-729 AQFAGETGNET
+729 AQFAGETGNDA

-745 LTGELALVANRG
+745 LTGELAVRADRG

-768 GASELTASG
+768 GASELTATG

-808 IPALEESLTTYNVG
+808 IPALEESLTTYGVG
-822 LAGRLDFNGTIRG
+822 LGGRLEFNGTIRG
-835 SLDAPQVNGRASLAS
+835 ALDAPAVNGRVSLAS

-857 LGALAASVETTPSEV
+857 LGALTTSVETTATEV

-883 GGNAQFALRYPLD
+883 GGNAQFALVYPLD
-896 GSNNGSLE
+896 GSNNGTLE

-915 LAAAPAAGG
+915 LAAMPT
-924 SDFSSQLA
+924 SSQSSFNSQLA
-932 TVGPTSGRVSVRGI
+932 TVGPTSGRISVRGI
-946 PSALSGSADIRS
+946 PSALSGNADVRS
-958 GPGRISGEPFDEIVA
+958 GPGSINGEPFDEIVA

-980 TVTLEQLDARFR
+980 TVTLENLDARFR

-999 GTVDTETQR
+999 GTIDTETQA
-1008 FDLQAEGA
+1008 FDLQAEGR
-1016 GVNLGVLAGFG
+1016 GVNLGVLAGLA

-1036 TADFTATAR
+1036 TADFTATAK
-1045 GVFSD
+1045 GLFSD
-1050 PRSFDVQIDGQ
+1050 PRSFDVRIDGQ
-1061 GRDVS
+1061 GRDVL

-1105 DLASEGLTTTVET
+1105 DLASEGLTTTVDT
-1118 ALTNQ
+1118 TLTNQ

-1151 GELYGEN
+1151 GELFGEN

-1166 AAGLRGTAQFTQ
+1166 FNALRGTAQFTQ

-1184 DVQLAAADPLIVQ
+1184 DVQLAATDPLIVQ

-1226 AGGRQNFTVIGDLN
+1226 AGGRQNFTVVGDLN
-1240 LRLLNGVAPD
+1240 LRVLNGVSPD
-1250 VFFAG
+1250 IFFAG

-1260 VRVAGTFEDPRLTG
+1260 VRVTGTFEDPRLTG
-1274 TASLAGASL
+1274 TASVAGASF

-1289 ERLTVQNINGSVR
+1289 ERLTMQNINGSVR

-1320 RINITGGG
+1320 RVNVTGGA

-1333 TPTDFR
+1333 SPTDFR

-1360 ANLVLQGRAQAQLL
+1360 ANVVLQGRAQAQLL

-1410 GGDGG
+1410 DGG
-1415 GGGFGANLRLDL
+1415 SGGFGANLRLDL

-1458 PIIGGRVTVSRG
+1458 PIIGGRITVSRG

-1475 NDRYELTRAYIDLPA
+1475 NDRYELTRAYIDLPP
-1490 RIDADPVLNI
+1490 RIDADPILSI
-1500 QAESEI
+1500 QAEAEI

>member
-13 SSPETDE
+13 SLPETDK
-20 AATAPSPPPHD
+20 TAPPPPRSD
-31 ADDESVAAAANEGEP
+31 ASDAEGASASGGEGEP
-46 VAAPAATTPAA
+46 PVAATPAE
-57 RAGRRGWHRYVNRRN
+57 RRRWRRYVNRRN
-72 ATITAVAIVALV
+72 ATITAVAIIALV
-84 LLIVVLAFLLYRTGR
+84 VLIVVLAFLLYRTGR
-99 VDNLIARQIVST
+99 VDNLIAQQIVST
-111 LKEYN
+111 LREYN
-116 IRAEIKE
+116 IRAEIGE

-132 VEMVGL
+132 VEMQRI
-138 DLYDG
+138 DLYDQ
-143 TTGEKLGHV
+143 TTGEKLGRV
-152 DRVLATIRIE
+152 ERVLATVRIE
-162 DMFALNLR
+162 DLYALNLR

-189 DAEGQSNFRN
+189 DAEGRSNFRN
-199 IRLPPPAENQRINFS
+199 ITLPPPAENQRITFS
-214 YSTARIELRNGVI
+214 YSTARIELRNSVV
-227 HYGDERHEIA
+227 HYGDERHEIS

-244 AIIEPDDP
+244 ATVEPDDP

-257 SRMNRVWVA
+257 SRMNKVYVA
-266 LSDSTFTYDGKP
+266 LSDSTFVYDGKP
-278 IERIDVEARVR
+278 VDKIDIEARAR
-289 LNQTRAEI
+289 INQTRAEI

-337 NTLQTATPLRGAG
+337 NTFQTATPLRGAG
-350 KFEGTLSGEGDKFQV
+350 KFEGTLEGEGDKFQV
-365 DGQIQSDALA
+365 DGQVQSDALA

-392 QGVENYEAQ
+392 QGLENYEAQ
-401 GRAVAEMLSA
+401 GRAVAEMLTA
-411 GDFTLNLIQIRG
+411 GNFTLNLIQVRG
-423 GVMGTGDNFRFLG
+423 GVIGTGSDFRFLG

-463 DGRISGNLPRVAAGN
+463 DGRINGNVPRLAAGN
-478 IKTPDVTIA
+478 IKTPDVQIA
-487 GAQGSDVRFNA
+487 GAQASDVRFNA
-498 TEDGREF
+498 SEDGREF

-511 VNAGTLTANGARV
+511 VNAGALTAKGARL
-524 GGVSAS
+524 GGVTAS
-530 GITATGRNG
+530 GVTATGQNG
-539 VTNLLARSVVVR
+539 VTNILARSVVVR
-551 GAQAAGATL
+551 GGTAEGATL
-560 GQINVAGVRLSIQDS
+560 GQINIAGVRLSIQDS

-591 FKNGATNGRAER
+591 FKNGAQAGRAEN
-603 VRVARPV
+603 VRLARPA

-634 IALGAARSSVVAT
+634 IALGAARSNVVAT

-652 LNNFNAEALNG
+652 LNNFTAEALNG
-663 RASGNARIS
+663 RANGNARIS
-672 TARGGTSRVNAA
+672 TARGGTSRVEAA
-684 FEGLDVAGLLA
+684 FEGLDVGGLLA
-695 VVTGRAVP
+695 VLTGRAVP

-709 GTIDLSMPGTNFE
+709 GTVNLTMPGINFE
-722 AASGTLS
+722 AASGTLD
-729 AQFAGETGNET
+729 ARFTGETGSDAV
-740 NGRTP
+740 GRTP
-745 LTGELALVANRG
+745 LTGELAVRAERG
-757 LFRLDRANLRT
+757 QFRLDRANLRT
-768 GASELTASG
+768 GASELTATG

-787 NVNLASS
+787 NVKLASA

-808 IPALEESLTTYNVG
+808 IPALEETLTDYGVG
-822 LAGRLDFNGTIRG
+822 LAGRLDFDGTVRG
-835 SLDAPQVNGRASLAS
+835 SLDAPTINGRVALAT
-850 LLVNGRD
+850 LLVNDRD
-857 LGALAASVETTPSEV
+857 LGALTASIESTPAEV
-872 RVPDGRLTQPG
+872 RVPDGRLVQPD
-883 GGNAQFALRYPLD
+883 GGNAQFALVYPLD
-896 GSNNGSLE
+896 GSNNGTLE

-909 IDIGSL
+909 VDIGSL
-915 LAAAPAAGG
+915 LAALPTNKQT
-924 SDFSSQLA
+924 SFNSQLA
-932 TVGPTSGRVSVRGI
+932 TVGPTSGRVSVRGL
-946 PSALSGSADIRS
+946 PSALSGSADVRS
-958 GPGRISGEPFDEIVA
+958 GPGSINGEPFDEIVA
-973 RATFSGT
+973 KATFSGT
-980 TVTLEQLDARFR
+980 TVTLENLDARFR
-992 AGRLTAK
+992 AGRVTAK
-999 GTVDTETQR
+999 GTFDTQSQA
-1008 FDLQAEGA
+1008 FDLQAEGR
-1016 GVNLGVLAGFG
+1016 GVNLGVLAGLAA
-1027 GGASPQVSG
+1027 GGASPQLSG
-1036 TADFTATAR
+1036 TGDFTATAK

-1050 PRSFDVQIDGQ
+1050 PRSYDVTIDGQ
-1061 GRDVS
+1061 GRDVL

-1076 LVGRTENRKFN
+1076 IVGRTENQKFN

-1094 LGQPQVVNATV
+1094 LGQPQVVNAVV
-1105 DLASEGLTTTVET
+1105 DLSNDDLNTTIET
-1118 ALTNQ
+1118 TLTNQ

-1137 VRVTGRATGTLRAS
+1137 VRVTGRATGTLKAS
-1151 GELYGEN
+1151 GKLFGED
-1158 AEGERAFS
+1158 AEGVRAFS
-1166 AAGLRGTAQFTQ
+1166 FNGLRGTAQFSQ

-1207 TQFTGPGTNIVFGG
+1207 TQFTGPGTNVVFGG

-1226 AGGRQNFTVIGDLN
+1226 AGGRQNFTVVGDLN
-1240 LRLLNGVAPD
+1240 LRVLNGVSPD

-1255 TSRLE
+1255 TSHLE

-1274 TASLAGASL
+1274 TASLTGASF

-1289 ERLTVQNINGSVR
+1289 ERLTVQNVQGSVR

-1320 RINITGGG
+1320 RVSVTGGA

-1333 TPTDFR
+1333 SPTDFR
-1339 FNVRAENVTVPLPQD
+1339 FNVRAENVTVPLPED

-1360 ANLVLQGRAQAQLL
+1360 ADLVLQGRAQAQI
-1374 SLSGLVN
+1374 LSGVVN
-1381 LRRAEYTEDIEL
+1381 LRRAEYTEDIEI
-1393 ADFINRRR
+1393 ADFINGRRDP
-1401 EATISEGGG
+1401 TISESG

-1415 GGGFGANLRLDL
+1415 DGGGFTSNLRLDL

-1448 NLQVRGSAEE
+1448 NLQVRGSVEE
-1458 PIIGGRVTVSRG
+1458 PVIGGRITVARG

-1475 NDRYELTRAYIDLPA
+1475 NDRYELTRAFIDLPA
-1490 RIDADPVLNI
+1490 RRGADPILSI
-1500 QAESEI
+1500 QAEAEI
-1506 KGYRVIVSLTGPLSS
+1506 KGYRVIVSLTGPLSA
-1521 PNAVVRSDPALPQS
+1521 PTAVVRSDPALPQS

-1658 RSANDNFSFEI
+1658 RSARDNFSFEI

>member
-1 MPVDDR
+1 V
-7 DERSTG
+7 
-13 SSPETDE
+13 
-20 AATAPSPPPHD
+20 
-31 ADDESVAAAANEGEP
+31 
-46 VAAPAATTPAA
+46 
-57 RAGRRGWHRYVNRRN
+57 RRFVNRRN
-72 ATITAVAIVALV
+72 ATVAAVGLVVLV
-84 LLIVVLAFLLYRTGR
+84 LLLVVIAFLLYRTGR
-99 VDNLIARQIVST
+99 VDDLIARQIVNT
-111 LKEYN
+111 LREYN

-132 VEMVGL
+132 VEIQGL

-143 TTGEKLGHV
+143 TTGERLG
-152 DRVLATIRIE
+152 RVENILATIRIE
-162 DMFALNLR
+162 DMYALNLR

-178 QIEGLEAWVKF
+178 QIKGLEAWVTF
-189 DAEGQSNFRN
+189 DKEGRSNFSN

-214 YSTARIELRNGVI
+214 YSTARIELQNGII
-227 HYGDERHEIA
+227 HYGDERHELA

-244 AIIEPDDP
+244 ALIEPDDP

-257 SRMNRVWVA
+257 SRMNRVYVA
-266 LSDSTFTYDGKP
+266 LSDSTFTYDGRP
-278 IERIDVEARVR
+278 IERIDIEARARV
-289 LNQTRAEI
+289 NQTRAEI

-302 RSPVAEARLEGT
+302 RSPVAEARLTGT
-314 MDDWRNLRYRM
+314 MDDWRNLRYQM
-325 KVASTVDLTQIS
+325 KVSSTVDLTQIS
-337 NTLQTATPLRGAG
+337 STLQTATPLRGAG
-350 KFEGTLSGEGDKFQV
+350 KFEGTLVGEGDKVQV
-365 DGQIQSDALA
+365 DGQVQSDALA

-384 NATARGTA
+384 TATARGTA

-411 GDFTLNLIQIRG
+411 GDFTLNLIQVRG
-423 GVMGTGDNFRFLG
+423 GVMGTGSDFRFLG
-436 ELRAAAARSGATSIA
+436 ELRAAAARSGQNSIT

-463 DGRISGNLPRVAAGN
+463 DGRLDAQLPRVSAGN
-478 IKTPDVTIA
+478 IKTPDVQVA
-487 GAQGSDVRFNA
+487 GAQASDVRVNA
-498 TEDGREF
+498 SDDGREF
-505 TGSAAT
+505 TGSVGT
-511 VNAGTLTANGARV
+511 FNAGTLTAKDTRINGV
-524 GGVSAS
+524 TAS
-530 GITATGRNG
+530 GITATGQNG
-539 VTNLLARSVVVR
+539 TTNVNVRSVVVR
-551 GAQAAGATL
+551 GGTAAGATV
-560 GQINVAGVRLSIQDS
+560 GQINVAGVRLSIQDN
-575 GRVEGSSGDIN
+575 GRVAGSSGDIN

-591 FKNGATNGRAER
+591 FKTGNAKTGGSDGRAER
-603 VRVARPV
+603 VRLARPA

-652 LNNFNAEALNG
+652 LNNFTAEALNG
-663 RASGNARIS
+663 RASGNAVIA
-672 TARGGTSRVNAA
+672 TTRGGTSRVRAA
-684 FEGLDVAGLLA
+684 FEGLDVGGLLA
-695 VVTGRAVP
+695 VATGRAVP

-709 GTIDLSMPGTNFE
+709 GTVNLQMPGTRFE
-722 AASGTLS
+722 AASGTLD
-729 AQFAGETGNET
+729 ARFEGETGNDT
-740 NGRTP
+740 QGRTP
-745 LTGELALVANRG
+745 LTGELALRAERG

-768 GASELTASG
+768 GATELTATG
-777 DFSFKGDSNL
+777 DFSFNGDSNL
-787 NVNLASS
+787 NVNLASA

-808 IPALEESLTTYNVG
+808 IPALEESLTTYGVG

-835 SLDAPQVNGRASLAS
+835 SLNEPRVNGRASLAS
-850 LLVNGRD
+850 LLVNGRE
-857 LGALAASVETTPSEV
+857 LGALTASVETTATEV
-872 RVPDGRLTQPG
+872 RIPDGRLVQRD
-883 GGNAQFALRYPLD
+883 GGNAQFALTYPLD
-896 GSNNGSLE
+896 NSNTGTLE

-915 LAAAPAAGG
+915 LAALPT
-924 SDFSSQLA
+924 SKQSSFSSQLA
-932 TVGPTSGRVSVRGI
+932 TVGPTSGRISVSGI

-958 GPGRISGEPFDEIVA
+958 GPGSIQGEPFEEIVA

-980 TVTLEQLDARFR
+980 TVTLENLDARFR

-999 GTVDTETQR
+999 GTIDMGSTGRDPV
-1008 FDLQAEGA
+1008 FDLQAEGR
-1016 GVNLGVLAGFG
+1016 GINLGVVAGLAG
-1027 GGASPQVSG
+1027 GGAAPNISG
-1036 TADFTATAR
+1036 TADFTATAK
-1045 GVFSD
+1045 GSLND
-1050 PRSFDVQIDGQ
+1050 PRTFDVRIDGE
-1061 GRDVS
+1061 GRNVM

-1076 LVGRTENRKFN
+1076 LVGRTENQQFN

-1105 DLASEGLTTTVET
+1105 NLASEGLTTTVET
-1118 ALTNQ
+1118 TLTNQ

-1132 LPNSN
+1132 LPASG
-1137 VRVTGRATGTLRAS
+1137 VRVTGRATGTVRAT
-1151 GELYGEN
+1151 GELFGEN

-1166 AAGLRGTAQFTQ
+1166 LAGLRGTAQFSQ
-1178 LVLQIA
+1178 LVFQIA
-1184 DVQLAAADPLIVQ
+1184 DVQLVAADPLIVQ

-1226 AGGRQNFTVIGDLN
+1226 AGGRQNFTVVGDLN
-1240 LRLLNGVAPD
+1240 LRVLNGLSPD
-1250 VFFAG
+1250 IFLAG
-1255 TSRLE
+1255 TSHLE

-1274 TASLAGASL
+1274 TASLTGASI
-1283 STLLTD
+1283 STLVTE
-1289 ERLTVQNINGSVR
+1289 ERLTVQNIQGSVR

-1320 RINITGGG
+1320 RVAVTGGA

-1333 TPTDFR
+1333 SPTDFR
-1339 FNVRAENVTVPLPQD
+1339 FNVRADNVTVPLPQD

-1360 ANLVLQGRAQAQLL
+1360 ADLVLQGRAQAQI
-1374 SLSGLVN
+1374 LSGLVN

-1401 EATISEGGG
+1401 DPTISEGGG
-1410 GGDGG
+1410 GGGDGG
-1415 GGGFGANLRLDL
+1415 GLAGNLRLDL

-1458 PIIGGRVTVSRG
+1458 PIIGGRVTVARG

-1490 RIDADPVLNI
+1490 RIDADPILNI
-1500 QAESEI
+1500 QAEAEI

-1572 INNPVQKATDKL
+1572 INNQVQKATDKL

-1658 RSANDNFSFEI
+1658 RSARDNFSFEI

>member
-7 DERSTG
+7 DERSAG
-13 SSPETDE
+13 SSPETAE
-20 AATAPSPPPHD
+20 TAPPPPPRS
-31 ADDESVAAAANEGEP
+31 DESDAARASASGGEGEP
-46 VAAPAATTPAA
+46 PVAATPAA
-57 RAGRRGWHRYVNRRN
+57 RRRWRGYVNRRN

-84 LLIVVLAFLLYRTGR
+84 VLIAVLAFLLYRTGR

-111 LKEYN
+111 LREYN
-116 IRAEIKE
+116 IRAEIGE

-132 VEMVGL
+132 VEMQRI
-138 DLYDG
+138 DLYDQ
-143 TTGEKLGHV
+143 TTGEKLGRV
-152 DRVLATIRIE
+152 ERVLATVRIE
-162 DMFALNLR
+162 DLYALNLR

-189 DAEGQSNFRN
+189 DAEGRSNFRH
-199 IRLPPPAENQRINFS
+199 ITLPPPAENQRITFS
-214 YSTARIELRNGVI
+214 YATARIELRNGVV
-227 HYGDERHEIA
+227 HYGDERHEIS

-244 AIIEPDDP
+244 ATIEPDDP
-252 NAPAE
+252 NAPVE
-257 SRMNRVWVA
+257 SRMNKVYVA

-278 IERIDVEARVR
+278 IDKIDIEARAR
-289 LNQTRAEI
+289 INQTRAEI

-302 RSPVAEARLEGT
+302 KSPVAEARLEGT

-325 KVASTVDLTQIS
+325 KIASTVDLTQIS

-350 KFEGTLSGEGDKFQV
+350 KFEGTVEGEGDKFQV
-365 DGQIQSDALA
+365 DGQVQSDALA

-392 QGVENYEAQ
+392 QGLENYEAQ
-401 GRAVAEMLSA
+401 GRAVAEMLTA
-411 GDFTLNLIQIRG
+411 GDFTLNLIQVRG
-423 GVMGTGDNFRFLG
+423 GVMGTGSDFRFLG

-463 DGRISGNLPRVAAGN
+463 DGRINANVPRLAAGN
-478 IKTPDVTIA
+478 IKTPDVNIA
-487 GAQGSDVRFNA
+487 GAQASDVRVNA
-498 TEDGREF
+498 SDDGRDF
-505 TGSAAT
+505 NGSAAT
-511 VNAGTLTANGARV
+511 VNAGALTANGARIN
-524 GGVSAS
+524 GVTAS
-530 GITATGRNG
+530 GVTATGQNG
-539 VTNLLARSVVVR
+539 VTNILARSVVVR
-551 GAQAAGATL
+551 GGTAAGATL
-560 GQINVAGVRLSIQDS
+560 GQLNVAGVRLSIQDN

-591 FKNGATNGRAER
+591 FKTGDARAGDGRAEN
-603 VRVARPV
+603 VRLARPA
-610 FVLEPSGRY
+610 FVLEPSGSY

-652 LNNFNAEALNG
+652 LNNFTAEALNG

-684 FEGLDVAGLLA
+684 FEGLDVSGLLA
-695 VVTGRAVP
+695 VLTGRAVP

-709 GTIDLSMPGTNFE
+709 GTVNLSMPGTNFE
-722 AASGTLS
+722 AASGTLD
-729 AQFAGETGNET
+729 ARFAGETGSDAGN
-740 NGRTP
+740 RTP
-745 LTGELALVANRG
+745 LTGELAVRAERG
-757 LFRLDRANLRT
+757 QFRLDRANLRT
-768 GASELTASG
+768 GASELTATG

-787 NVNLASS
+787 NVKLASS

-808 IPALEESLTTYNVG
+808 IPALEESLTDSGVG
-822 LAGRLDFNGTIRG
+822 LAGRLDFAGTVRG
-835 SLDAPQVNGRASLAS
+835 SLDAPQVSGRGSLAS

-857 LGALAASVETTPSEV
+857 LGALTASVESTPSEV
-872 RVPDGRLTQPG
+872 RVPDGRLVQPD
-883 GGNAQFALRYPLD
+883 GGNAQFALTYPLD
-896 GSNNGSLE
+896 GSNNGTLE

-909 IDIGSL
+909 VDIGSL
-915 LAAAPAAGG
+915 LAALPTNKQT
-924 SDFSSQLA
+924 SFNSQLA

-946 PSALSGSADIRS
+946 PAALSGSADVRS
-958 GPGRISGEPFDEIVA
+958 GPGRINGEPFDEIA
-973 RATFSGT
+973 AKATFNGT
-980 TVTLEQLDARFR
+980 TVTLENLDARFR
-992 AGRLTAK
+992 AGRVTAK
-999 GTVDTETQR
+999 GTIDTATQA
-1008 FDLQAEGA
+1008 FDLQAEGSN
-1016 GVNLGVLAGFG
+1016 VNLGVLAGLAA
-1027 GGASPQVSG
+1027 GGASPQLSG
-1036 TADFTATAR
+1036 MADFKATAK
-1045 GVFSD
+1045 GVLSD
-1050 PRSFDVQIDGQ
+1050 PRSFDVTIDGQ
-1061 GRDVS
+1061 GRDVL

-1076 LVGRTENRKFN
+1076 LVGRTENQKFN

-1094 LGQPQVVNATV
+1094 LGQPQVVNAVV
-1105 DLASEGLTTTVET
+1105 DLSNDDLNTTIET
-1118 ALTNQ
+1118 TLTNQ

-1137 VRVTGRATGTLRAS
+1137 VRVTGRATGTLKAN
-1151 GELYGEN
+1151 GKLFGEN
-1158 AEGERAFS
+1158 EEGERVFS
-1166 AAGLRGTAQFTQ
+1166 FNALRGKAVFTQ
-1178 LVLQIA
+1178 LALQIA
-1184 DVQLAAADPLIVQ
+1184 DVQLAAADPLEVQ

-1207 TQFTGPGTNIVFGG
+1207 TQFTGPGTNVVFGG

-1226 AGGRQNFTVIGDLN
+1226 AGGRQNFTVVGDLN
-1240 LRLLNGVAPD
+1240 LRVLNGVSPD

-1255 TSRLE
+1255 TAHLE

-1274 TASLAGASL
+1274 TASLAGASF

-1289 ERLTVQNINGSVR
+1289 ERLTVQNVQGSVR

-1320 RINITGGG
+1320 RVAVTGGA

-1333 TPTDFR
+1333 SPTDFR
-1339 FNVRAENVTVPLPQD
+1339 FNVRAENVTVPLPED

-1360 ANLVLQGRAQAQLL
+1360 ADLVLQGRAQAQI
-1374 SLSGLVN
+1374 LSGVVN
-1381 LRRAEYTEDIEL
+1381 LRRAEYTEDIEI
-1393 ADFINRRR
+1393 ADFINGRR

-1410 GGDGG
+1410 DGE

-1448 NLQVRGSAEE
+1448 NLQVRGSVEE

-1475 NDRYELTRAYIDLPA
+1475 NDRYELTRAFIDLPA
-1490 RIDADPVLNI
+1490 RRGADPILSI
-1500 QAESEI
+1500 QAEAEI
-1506 KGYRVIVSLTGPLSS
+1506 KGYRVIVGLTGPLSA
-1521 PNAVVRSDPALPQS
+1521 PTALVRSDPALPQS

-1658 RSANDNFSFEI
+1658 RSAGDNFSFEI

>member
-13 SSPETDE
+13 SSPDTNEPAPAPPQSDE
-20 AATAPSPPPHD
+20 GIARD
-31 ADDESVAAAANEGEP
+31 GEP
-46 VAAPAATTPAA
+46 VPAAVATPAE
-57 RAGRRGWHRYVNRRN
+57 RRRWRRYINRRN
-72 ATITAVAIVALV
+72 AMFAAIAAVVG
-84 LLIVVLAFLLYRTGR
+84 IVVLVIVAYLFYRTGR
-99 VDNLIARQIVST
+99 VDDLIARQIVST

-132 VEMVGL
+132 VEMLGL

-143 TTGEKLGHV
+143 TTNEKLGHV
-152 DRVLATIRIE
+152 DRILATIRIE

-214 YSTARIELRNGVI
+214 YSTARIELRNGVV
-227 HYGDERHEIA
+227 HYGDERHELS

-244 AIIEPDDP
+244 ATIEPDDP

-257 SRMNRVWVA
+257 SRMNRVYVA

-278 IERIDVEARVR
+278 IDKIDVEARARV
-289 LNQTRAEI
+289 NQTRAEI
-297 QELTL
+297 QQLTL
-302 RSPVAEARLEGT
+302 KSPVAEAHLEGT
-314 MDDWRNLRYRM
+314 MDDWRNLRYQM
-325 KVASTVDLTQIS
+325 KISSTVDLTQIS

-350 KFEGTLSGEGDKFQV
+350 KFEGTIAGEGDKFQV
-365 DGQIQSDALA
+365 DGQVQSDALA
-375 AGNIRLKGL
+375 AGNIRLQGL

-401 GRAVAEMLSA
+401 GRAVVEMLTVGA
-411 GDFTLNLIQIRG
+411 FNLNLIQVRG
-423 GVMGTGDNFRFLG
+423 GVMGTGSDFRFLG

-451 NLILSDAAAEYR
+451 NLILSDAEAEYR
-463 DGRISGNLPRVAAGN
+463 DGRISGNLPRLTAGN
-478 IKTPDVTIA
+478 IKTPDAQVA
-487 GAQGSDVRFNA
+487 GAQASGVRFNA
-498 TEDGREF
+498 SEDGKTFE
-505 TGSAAT
+505 GSAAT
-511 VNAGTLTANGARV
+511 VNAGTITTNGARL
-524 GGVSAS
+524 GGVTVN
-530 GITATGRNG
+530 GVTAEGQNG
-539 VTNLLARSVVVR
+539 VTNVVARSIVVR
-551 GAQAAGATL
+551 GVSTAGATL
-560 GQINVAGVRLSIQDS
+560 GQINIAGVRLAIQDS
-575 GRVEGSSGDIN
+575 GRVQGSSGDIN

-591 FKNGATNGRAER
+591 FKNGATPGRAEN
-603 VRVARPV
+603 VRVARPT

-634 IALGAARSSVVAT
+634 IALGAARSAVVAT

-652 LNNFNAEALNG
+652 LNNFTAQALNG
-663 RASGNARIS
+663 RAQGNAVIS
-672 TARGGTSRVNAA
+672 TSARGTSRVNAA
-684 FEGLDVAGLLA
+684 FEGLDVGGLLA
-695 VVTGRAVP
+695 VATGRAVP

-709 GTIDLSMPGTNFE
+709 GSINLTMPGTNFE
-722 AASGTLS
+722 AASGTLNT
-729 AQFAGETGNET
+729 QFTGETGNDAS
-740 NGRTP
+740 GRTP

-757 LFRLDRANLRT
+757 QFQLERANLRT

-777 DFSFKGDSNL
+777 QFSFKGDSNL

-808 IPALEESLTTYNVG
+808 IPALEESLTTYGVG
-822 LAGRLDFNGTIRG
+822 LAGRLDFDGTIRG
-835 SLDAPQVNGRASLAS
+835 SLDAPLVSGRASLAT
-850 LLVNGRD
+850 LLVNERD
-857 LGALAASVETTPSEV
+857 LGSLTASIESTPNAIS
-872 RVPDGRLTQPG
+872 VPDGRLAQRD
-883 GGNAQFALRYPLD
+883 GGNAQFALNYPLD

-915 LAAAPAAGG
+915 LAALPT
-924 SDFSSQLA
+924 SKQSSFSSQLA

-946 PSALSGSADIRS
+946 PNALSGSADVRS
-958 GPGRISGEPFDEIVA
+958 GPGSISGEPFDEIVA

-980 TVTLEQLDARFR
+980 TVTLENLDARFR
-992 AGRLTAK
+992 AGRVTAK

-1008 FDLQAEGA
+1008 FDLQAQGA
-1016 GVNLGVLAGFG
+1016 GVSLAALAGLS
-1027 GGASPQVSG
+1027 GGAAPQVSG
-1036 TADFTATAR
+1036 MADFTATAT

-1050 PRSFDVQIDGQ
+1050 PRSFNVQINGE
-1061 GRDVS
+1061 GRNVM
-1066 INGQSAGTLA
+1066 INGQSAGTLTLA
-1076 LVGRTENRKFN
+1076 GRTENQKFT

-1094 LGQPQVVNATV
+1094 LGQPQVVNAVV
-1105 DLASEGLTTTVET
+1105 DLGNEDLNTTIET
-1118 ALTNQ
+1118 SLTNQ

-1132 LPNSN
+1132 MPGSN

-1151 GELYGEN
+1151 GKLFGEN
-1158 AEGERAFS
+1158 EEGERAFS
-1166 AAGLRGTAQFTQ
+1166 LNGLRGTAQFTQ
-1178 LVLQIA
+1178 LVFQIA

-1197 FSPNEIVFDK
+1197 FSPNEIVFDR
-1207 TQFTGPGTNIVFGG
+1207 TQFTGPGTNVSFGG

-1226 AGGRQNFTVIGDLN
+1226 AGGRQNFTIVGDLN
-1240 LRLLNGVAPD
+1240 LRVLNGVSPD
-1250 VFFAG
+1250 IFLAG

-1274 TASLAGASL
+1274 TASVAGASF

-1289 ERLTVQNINGSVR
+1289 QRLTVQNIQGSVR

-1320 RINITGGG
+1320 RLNVSGGA
-1328 LLAGF
+1328 LLVGF

-1360 ANLVLQGRAQAQLL
+1360 ANLVLQGRTQTQI
-1374 SLSGLVN
+1374 LSGLVT

-1393 ADFINRRR
+1393 ADFINGRR

-1410 GGDGG
+1410 EGGE
-1415 GGGFGANLRLDL
+1415 GGFGSTLGLDL

-1448 NLQVRGSAEE
+1448 NLQIRGTAEE
-1458 PIIGGRVTVSRG
+1458 PVIGGRVTVARG

-1490 RIDADPVLNI
+1490 RAGADPILNI
-1500 QAESEI
+1500 QAEAEI
-1506 KGYRVIVSLTGPLSS
+1506 KGYRVIVGLTGPLSS
-1521 PNAVVRSDPALPQS
+1521 PTAVVRSDPALPQS

-1572 INNPVQKATDKL
+1572 ISNPVQKATDKL

-1658 RSANDNFSFEI
+1658 RSARDNFSFEI

>member
-20 AATAPSPPPHD
+20 TTAPPPPHS
-31 ADDESVAAAANEGEP
+31 DEGVAAADGEP
-46 VAAPAATTPAA
+46 PANATPAE
-57 RAGRRGWHRYVNRRN
+57 RRRWRRYVNRRN
-72 ATITAVAIVALV
+72 ATIAAAGIVALV
-84 LLIVVLAFLLYRTGR
+84 LLVVVLAFLLYRTGR
-99 VDNLIARQIVST
+99 VDNLIARQIIST

-116 IRAEIKE
+116 IRAEIRE
-123 FHTKFGPRT
+123 FHTKFGPRS
-132 VEMVGL
+132 VEMQGL

-143 TTGEKLGHV
+143 TTGEKLGRV
-152 DRVLATIRIE
+152 ERVLATIRIE

-189 DAEGQSNFRN
+189 DEEGRSNFRN

-214 YSTARIELRNGVI
+214 YSTARIELRNGVV

-244 AIIEPDDP
+244 ATVEPDDP

-278 IERIDVEARVR
+278 IDKIDIEARAR
-289 LNQTRAEI
+289 INQTRAEI

-314 MDDWRNLRYRM
+314 MDDWRNLRYQM

-401 GRAVAEMLSA
+401 GRAVAEMLTA

-423 GVMGTGDNFRFLG
+423 GVMGTGSDFRFLG

-487 GAQGSDVRFNA
+487 GAQGADVRFDA
-498 TEDGREF
+498 SEDGKEF
-505 TGSAAT
+505 TGSAAS
-511 VNAGTLTANGARV
+511 VNAGALTTNGARV
-524 GGVSAS
+524 GGVTAN

-539 VTNLLARSVVVR
+539 VTNVLARSVVVR
-551 GAQAAGATL
+551 GATAAGATL
-560 GQINVAGVRLSIQDS
+560 GQINVAGVRLSIQDN

-586 VGTVA
+586 AGTVA
-591 FKNGATNGRAER
+591 FRNGATNGRAEN
-603 VRVARPV
+603 VRLARPV

-634 IALGAARSSVVAT
+634 IALGAARSNVVAT

-652 LNNFNAEALNG
+652 LNNFAAEALNG
-663 RASGNARIS
+663 RANGNAVIS
-672 TARGGTSRVNAA
+672 TARGGASRVNAA
-684 FEGLDVAGLLA
+684 FEGLDVGGLLA
-695 VVTGRAVP
+695 VLTGRAVP

-709 GTIDLSMPGTNFE
+709 GTVNLTMPGTNFE
-722 AASGTLS
+722 AASGTLN
-729 AQFAGETGNET
+729 AQFAGETGNDA

-757 LFRLDRANLRT
+757 QFRLDRANLRT

-777 DFSFKGDSNL
+777 DFSFRGDSNL

-808 IPALEESLTTYNVG
+808 IPALEESLGDSGIG

-835 SLDAPQVNGRASLAS
+835 ALDAP
-850 LLVNGRD
+850 LVNGRFALGTLLANGHD
-857 LGALAASVETTPSEV
+857 LGSLTASVETTASEV
-872 RVPDGRLTQPG
+872 RVPDGRLTQRD
-883 GGNAQFALRYPLD
+883 GGNAQFALVYPLD
-896 GSNNGSLE
+896 GSNNGSLD

-915 LAAAPAAGG
+915 LAAIPT
-924 SDFSSQLA
+924 SRQTSFNSQLA

-946 PSALSGSADIRS
+946 PAALSGSADIRS
-958 GPGRISGEPFDEIVA
+958 GPGQLNGEPFDEIAA

-980 TVTLEQLDARFR
+980 TVTLENLDARFR

-999 GTVDTETQR
+999 GTIDTETQA
-1008 FDLQAEGA
+1008 FNLQAQGA
-1016 GVNLGVLAGFG
+1016 GVNLGALAGLG

-1036 TADFTATAR
+1036 MADFTATAT

-1050 PRSFDVQIDGQ
+1050 PRSFNVQIDGQ
-1061 GRDVS
+1061 GRDVM

-1076 LVGRTENRKFN
+1076 LVGRTENQKFN

-1105 DLASEGLTTTVET
+1105 DLASAGLTTTVET

-1132 LPNSN
+1132 LPDSN

-1151 GELYGEN
+1151 GELYGED
-1158 AEGERAFS
+1158 AEGVRAFS
-1166 AAGLRGTAQFTQ
+1166 LNGLRGEAKFSQ
-1178 LVLQIA
+1178 LVFQIA
-1184 DVQLAAADPLIVQ
+1184 DVQLAATDPLEVR
-1197 FSPNEIVFDK
+1197 FSPNEVVFDK

-1226 AGGRQNFTVIGDLN
+1226 AGGRQNFTITGDLN
-1240 LRLLNGVAPD
+1240 LRVLNGVSPNI
-1250 VFFAG
+1250 FLAG
-1255 TSRLE
+1255 TSHLE
-1260 VRVAGTFEDPRLTG
+1260 VRVAGSFEDPRLTG
-1274 TASLAGASL
+1274 TASVAGASF

-1320 RINITGGG
+1320 RVGITGGA

-1333 TPTDFR
+1333 SPADFR

-1360 ANLVLQGRAQAQLL
+1360 ADLVLQGRAQAQI
-1374 SLSGLVN
+1374 LSGLVN

-1410 GGDGG
+1410 GGE

-1458 PIIGGRVTVSRG
+1458 PIVGGRVTVSRG

-1475 NDRYELTRAYIDLPA
+1475 NDRYELTRAFIDLPP
-1490 RIDADPVLNI
+1490 RVDADPILSI
-1500 QAESEI
+1500 QAEAEI

>member
-20 AATAPSPPPHD
+20 AAPRPPQSDEGIAAGEGASASGGAAGAGEPPPD
-31 ADDESVAAAANEGEP
+31 
-46 VAAPAATTPAA
+46 AATPAE
-57 RAGRRGWHRYVNRRN
+57 RRRRHRYVNRRN
-72 ATITAVAIVALV
+72 ATIATVAIVALV
-84 LLIVVLAFLLYRTGR
+84 AIIAVLAFLFYRTGR
-99 VDNLIARQIVST
+99 VDDLIARQIVST

-132 VEMVGL
+132 VEIQGL

-143 TTGEKLGHV
+143 TTGERLG
-152 DRVLATIRIE
+152 RVERILATIRIE

-189 DAEGQSNFRN
+189 DAEGMSNFRN

-214 YSTARIELRNGVI
+214 YATARIELRNGVV

-237 GEARNLR
+237 GEAKNLR
-244 AIIEPDDP
+244 AIIEPDLPD
-252 NAPAE
+252 APAE
-257 SRMNRVWVA
+257 SRMNRVWVV
-266 LSDSTFTYDGKP
+266 LSDSTFTYDGRPVDK
-278 IERIDVEARVR
+278 IDIEARLR

-314 MDDWRNLRYRM
+314 MDDWRNLRYQM
-325 KVASTVDLTQIS
+325 KVTSSVDLTQIS

-350 KFEGTLSGEGDKFQV
+350 RFEGTIAGEGDKFQV

-392 QGVENYEAQ
+392 LGLENYEAQ
-401 GRAVAEMLSA
+401 GRAVAEMLTA

-423 GVMGTGDNFRFLG
+423 GVMGTGSDFRFLG
-436 ELRAAAARSGATSIA
+436 DLRAAAARSGATSIA

-463 DGRISGNLPRVAAGN
+463 DGRLSGTLPRVAAGN
-478 IKTPDVTIA
+478 IKTPDVTVA
-487 GAQGSDVRFNA
+487 GAQAADVRFNA
-498 TEDGREF
+498 SEDGKEF
-505 TGSAAT
+505 TGSAA
-511 VNAGTLTANGARV
+511 NASAGALTANGARV
-524 GGVSAS
+524 GGITAS
-530 GITATGRNG
+530 GITATGQNG
-539 VTNLLARSVVVR
+539 VTNILARSVVVR

-560 GQINVAGVRLSIQDS
+560 GQINVAGVRLSIQDN
-575 GRVEGSSGDIN
+575 GRVQGSSGDIN
-586 VGTVA
+586 AGTIA
-591 FKNGATNGRAER
+591 FRNGAQAGRAEN
-603 VRVARPV
+603 VRLARPA

-652 LNNFNAEALNG
+652 LNNFTAEALNG
-663 RASGNARIS
+663 RASGNAVIS
-672 TARGGTSRVNAA
+672 TARNGASRVNAA
-684 FEGLDVAGLLA
+684 FEGLDVGGLLA
-695 VVTGRAVP
+695 VLTGRAVP

-709 GTIDLSMPGTNFE
+709 GTVNLSMPGTNFE
-722 AASGTLS
+722 AASGTLN
-729 AQFAGETGNET
+729 AEFAGETGNDA

-787 NVNLASS
+787 AVSLASS

-808 IPALEESLTTYNVG
+808 IPALEESLTTYGVG
-822 LAGRLDFNGTIRG
+822 LAGRLEFDGTIRG
-835 SLDAPQVNGRASLAS
+835 PLDAPAVNGRAALAT

-857 LGALAASVETTPSEV
+857 LGALTASVETTATEV
-872 RVPDGRLTQPG
+872 RVPDGRLTQRE
-883 GGNAQFALRYPLD
+883 GGNAQFALVYPLD

-915 LAAAPAAGG
+915 MAALPG
-924 SDFSSQLA
+924 SGASSFNSQLA

-946 PSALSGSADIRS
+946 PAALSGSADVRS
-958 GPGRISGEPFDEIVA
+958 GPGQLNGEPFDEIVA
-973 RATFSGT
+973 KATFSGT
-980 TVTLEQLDARFR
+980 TVTLENLDARFR
-992 AGRLTAK
+992 AGRVTAK
-999 GTVDTETQR
+999 GTIDTETQA
-1008 FDLQAEGA
+1008 FDLQAQGA
-1016 GVNLGVLAGFG
+1016 GVNLGVLAGLGGGG
-1027 GGASPQVSG
+1027 GGAPQISG
-1036 TADFTATAR
+1036 TADFNATAT

-1050 PRSFDVQIDGQ
+1050 PRSFNVQIDGQ
-1061 GRDVS
+1061 GRDVL

-1137 VRVTGRATGTLRAS
+1137 VRVTGRATGTLRAT
-1151 GELYGEN
+1151 GELFGEN

-1166 AAGLRGTAQFTQ
+1166 ASGLRGTAQFTQ
-1178 LVLQIA
+1178 LVFQIA
-1184 DVQLAAADPLIVQ
+1184 DVQLVATDPLIVQ

-1226 AGGRQNFTVIGDLN
+1226 AGGRQNFTVVGDLN
-1240 LRLLNGVAPD
+1240 LRVLNGVSPD
-1250 VFFAG
+1250 IFLAG
-1255 TSRLE
+1255 TSHLE
-1260 VRVAGTFEDPRLTG
+1260 VRVTGSFEDPRLTG
-1274 TASLAGASL
+1274 TASLAGASF
-1283 STLLTD
+1283 STLLTE
-1289 ERLTVQNINGSVR
+1289 ERLTVQSINGSVR
-1302 FTADRAQ
+1302 FTANRAQ

-1320 RINITGGG
+1320 RVNVTGGA

-1333 TPTDFR
+1333 SPTDFR

-1360 ANLVLQGRAQAQLL
+1360 ANLILQGRAQAQLL

-1410 GGDGG
+1410 GDGS
-1415 GGGFGANLRLDL
+1415 GGFGANLRLDL

-1448 NLQVRGSAEE
+1448 NLQVRGSVEE

-1490 RIDADPVLNI
+1490 RVDADPVLNI
-1500 QAESEI
+1500 QAEAEI

-1658 RSANDNFSFEI
+1658 RSAGDNFSFEI

>member
-13 SSPETDE
+13 SSPETDQ
-20 AATAPSPPPHD
+20 TAPPRNDERVAAGETGAAGGGGDGAPPP
-31 ADDESVAAAANEGEP
+31 
-46 VAAPAATTPAA
+46 PAA
-57 RAGRRGWHRYVNRRN
+57 RTGRRGWHRIVNRRN
-72 ATITAVAIVALV
+72 ATVAAVAIVALV
-84 LLIVVLAFLLYRTGR
+84 LLVVILAFLLYRTGR

-111 LKEYN
+111 LAEYN
-116 IRAEIKE
+116 IRAEIRE

-132 VEMVGL
+132 VEMQGL

-143 TTGEKLGHV
+143 TTGEKLG
-152 DRVLATIRIE
+152 RVERILATIRIE

-189 DAEGQSNFRN
+189 DEEGRSNFRN

-214 YSTARIELRNGVI
+214 YSTARIELRNGVV

-244 AIIEPDDP
+244 ATIEPDDP

-257 SRMNRVWVA
+257 SRMNRVYAA

-278 IERIDVEARVR
+278 IDKIDLEARLR
-289 LNQTRAEI
+289 INQTRAEI

-350 KFEGTLSGEGDKFQV
+350 KFEGTLTGEGDKFQV
-365 DGQIQSDALA
+365 DGQVQSDALA
-375 AGNIRLKGL
+375 AGNIRLKGF

-401 GRAVAEMLSA
+401 GRAVAEMLTA
-411 GDFTLNLIQIRG
+411 GDFTLNLIQISG
-423 GVMGTGDNFRFLG
+423 GVMGTGSDFRFLG
-436 ELRAAAARSGATSIA
+436 ELRAAAARSGAASIA

-463 DGRISGNLPRVAAGN
+463 DGRISGTLPRVAAGN
-478 IKTPDVTIA
+478 IKTPDVQIA
-487 GAQGSDVRFNA
+487 GAQASDVRFNA

-511 VNAGTLTANGARV
+511 VNAGALTANGARV
-524 GGVSAS
+524 NGVTAS
-530 GITATGRNG
+530 GITATGQG
-539 VTNLLARSVVVR
+539 GTTNVLARSVVVR
-551 GAQAAGATL
+551 GATAAGATL

-591 FKNGATNGRAER
+591 FRNGATAGRAER
-603 VRVARPV
+603 VRVARPT

-634 IALGAARSSVVAT
+634 IALGAARSNVVAT
-647 NSEIQ
+647 SSEIQ
-652 LNNFNAEALNG
+652 LNNFTAEALNG

-672 TARGGTSRVNAA
+672 TAPGGASRVNAA

-695 VVTGRAVP
+695 VLTGRAVP

-709 GTIDLSMPGTNFE
+709 GTVDLSMPGTNFQ
-722 AASGTLS
+722 AASGTLN
-729 AQFAGETGNET
+729 AQFAGETGNDA

-745 LTGELALVANRG
+745 LTGELAVVANRG

-768 GASELTASG
+768 GASELQATG
-777 DFSFKGDSNL
+777 DFSFRGDSNL

-808 IPALEESLTTYNVG
+808 IPALEESLTTYGVG
-822 LAGRLDFNGTIRG
+822 LAGRLDFDGTIRG
-835 SLDAPQVNGRASLAS
+835 PLDAPRVTGRAALAT

-857 LGALAASVETTPSEV
+857 LGSLAASVETTATEV
-872 RVPDGRLTQPG
+872 RVPDGRLTQRDG
-883 GGNAQFALRYPLD
+883 GSAQFALAYPLD
-896 GSNNGSLE
+896 NSNNGTLE

-915 LAAAPAAGG
+915 LAALPGQ
-924 SDFSSQLA
+924 SNMSSQLA
-932 TVGPTSGRVSVRGI
+932 TVGPTSGRISVRGI
-946 PSALSGSADIRS
+946 PSALSGSADVRS
-958 GPGRISGEPFDEIVA
+958 GPGRISGEPFEEIVA

-980 TVTLEQLDARFR
+980 TVTLENLDARFR
-992 AGRLTAK
+992 AGRVTAK
-999 GTVDTETQR
+999 GTVNTETQA
-1008 FDLQAEGA
+1008 FDLQAEGR
-1016 GVNLGVLAGFG
+1016 GVNLGVLAGLS

-1045 GVFSD
+1045 GIFSD

-1061 GRDVS
+1061 GRDVM

-1105 DLASEGLTTTVET
+1105 DLATEGLTTTVET
-1118 ALTNQ
+1118 ALNNQ

-1137 VRVTGRATGTLRAS
+1137 VRVTGRATGTLRAT
-1151 GELYGEN
+1151 GELFGEN

-1166 AAGLRGTAQFTQ
+1166 VAGLRGTAQFTQ
-1178 LVLQIA
+1178 LVFQIA
-1184 DVQLAAADPLIVQ
+1184 DVQLVATDPLIVQ

-1240 LRLLNGVAPD
+1240 LRVLNGLSPD
-1250 VFFAG
+1250 IFLAG
-1255 TSRLE
+1255 TSHLE

-1320 RINITGGG
+1320 RVNITGGG

-1410 GGDGG
+1410 GE
-1415 GGGFGANLRLDL
+1415 GGGFGSNLRLDL

-1475 NDRYELTRAYIDLPA
+1475 NDRYELTRAFIDLPA
-1490 RIDADPVLNI
+1490 RADADPILSI
-1500 QAESEI
+1500 QAEAEI

-1646 IAQYEQGATNTL
+1646 IAQYEQGATDTL

>member
-20 AATAPSPPPHD
+20 TAPPPPQS
-31 ADDESVAAAANEGEP
+31 DEGD
-46 VAAPAATTPAA
+46 ATTPAA
-57 RAGRRGWHRYVNRRN
+57 PAGRRGWHRVVNRRN
-72 ATITAVAIVALV
+72 ATIAAVGIVALV
-84 LLIVVLAFLLYRTGR
+84 LLVVILAFLLYRTGR

-111 LKEYN
+111 LAEYN
-116 IRAEIKE
+116 IRAEIRE

-132 VEMVGL
+132 VEMQGL

-143 TTGEKLGHV
+143 TTGDKLG
-152 DRVLATIRIE
+152 RVERILATIRIE

-189 DAEGQSNFRN
+189 DEEGRSNFRN

-214 YSTARIELRNGVI
+214 YSTARIELRNGVV

-252 NAPAE
+252 NAPAD

-266 LSDSTFTYDGKP
+266 LADSSFTYDGKP
-278 IERIDVEARVR
+278 IDKIDVEARAR
-289 LNQTRAEI
+289 INQTRAEI

-302 RSPVAEARLEGT
+302 RSSVAEARLEGT
-314 MDDWRNLRYRM
+314 MDDWRNLRYQM

-350 KFEGTLSGEGDKFQV
+350 KFEGTISGEGDKFQV

-423 GVMGTGDNFRFLG
+423 GVMGTGSDFRFLG

-463 DGRISGNLPRVAAGN
+463 DGRISGSLPRVAAGN

-487 GAQGSDVRFNA
+487 GAQGSDVRFDA
-498 TEDGREF
+498 SEDGREF
-505 TGSAAT
+505 NGSAAS
-511 VNAGTLTANGARV
+511 VSAGALTTNGARV
-524 GGVSAS
+524 GGVTAS
-530 GITATGRNG
+530 GITATGRDG
-539 VTNLLARSVVVR
+539 ATNILARSVVVR
-551 GAQAAGATL
+551 GATAAGATL
-560 GQINVAGVRLSIQDS
+560 GSINVAGVRLAIRDN

-586 VGTVA
+586 AGTIA
-591 FKNGATNGRAER
+591 FRNGATNGRAEN
-603 VRVARPV
+603 VRLARPA

-634 IALGAARSSVVAT
+634 IALGAARSNVVAT

-652 LNNFNAEALNG
+652 LNNFAAEALNG
-663 RASGNARIS
+663 RASGNAVIA
-672 TARGGTSRVNAA
+672 TARGGASRVNAA
-684 FEGLDVAGLLA
+684 FEGLDVGGLLA
-695 VVTGRAVP
+695 VLTGRAVP

-709 GTIDLSMPGTNFE
+709 GRVNLTMPGTNFE
-722 AASGTLS
+722 AASGTLD
-729 AQFAGETGNET
+729 AQFAGETGNDAA
-740 NGRTP
+740 GRTP

-757 LFRLDRANLRT
+757 QFRLDRANLRT

-777 DFSFKGDSNL
+777 DFSFRGDSNL
-787 NVNLASS
+787 NVKLASA

-799 QRVLVASNL
+799 QRVLIASNL
-808 IPALEESLTTYNVG
+808 IPTLEESLSNYNVG
-822 LAGRLDFNGTIRG
+822 LAGRLDFDGTIRG
-835 SLDAPQVNGRASLAS
+835 ALDAPQVSGRVSLAT
-850 LLVNGRD
+850 LLVNERD
-857 LGALAASVETTPSEV
+857 LGGLTASIETTASEV
-872 RVPDGRLTQPG
+872 RVPDGRLTQRE
-883 GGNAQFALRYPLD
+883 GGNAQFAFVYPLD

-915 LAAAPAAGG
+915 LAAMPTAGG
-924 SDFSSQLA
+924 GSSINSQLA

-946 PSALSGSADIRS
+946 PGALSGSADVRS
-958 GPGRISGEPFDEIVA
+958 GPGSISGEPFEEIVA

-980 TVTLEQLDARFR
+980 TVTLENLDARFR

-999 GTVDTETQR
+999 GTVNTETQA
-1008 FDLQAEGA
+1008 FDVQAQGA
-1016 GVNLGVLAGFG
+1016 GVNLGALAGLA

-1036 TADFTATAR
+1036 TAEFTATAR
-1045 GVFSD
+1045 GVLSD
-1050 PRSFDVQIDGQ
+1050 PRTFAVQIDGE
-1061 GRDVS
+1061 GRDVM

-1076 LVGRTENRKFN
+1076 LVGRTENQKFN

-1132 LPNSN
+1132 MPNSN

-1151 GELYGEN
+1151 GELFGEN

-1166 AAGLRGTAQFTQ
+1166 LNGLRGRAVFSQ
-1178 LVLQIA
+1178 LVFQVA
-1184 DVQLAAADPLIVQ
+1184 DVQLAATDPLEVQ

-1226 AGGRQNFTVIGDLN
+1226 AGGRQNFTIVGDLN
-1240 LRLLNGVAPD
+1240 LRVLNGLSPD
-1250 VFFAG
+1250 IFLAG
-1255 TSRLE
+1255 TTHLE
-1260 VRVAGTFEDPRLTG
+1260 VRVAGSFEDPRLTG
-1274 TASLAGASL
+1274 TASLAGASV

-1320 RINITGGG
+1320 RVGITGGA

-1333 TPTDFR
+1333 SPTDFR
-1339 FNVRAENVTVPLPQD
+1339 LNVRAENVTVPLPQD

-1360 ANLVLQGRAQAQLL
+1360 ADLVLQGRAQAQI
-1374 SLSGLVN
+1374 LSGLVN

-1410 GGDGG
+1410 GGD

-1458 PIIGGRVTVSRG
+1458 PVIGGRVTVARG

-1490 RIDADPVLNI
+1490 RVDADPILNI
-1500 QAESEI
+1500 QAEAEI

-1646 IAQYEQGATNTL
+1646 IAQYEQGATDTL
-1658 RSANDNFSFEI
+1658 RAANDNFSFEI

>member
-13 SSPETDE
+13 LSPDTNEPAPAPPESDE
-20 AATAPSPPPHD
+20 GVAT
-31 ADDESVAAAANEGEP
+31 VAADAGDGEP
-46 VAAPAATTPAA
+46 APAASTPAA
-57 RAGRRGWHRYVNRRN
+57 RRRWRRYINRRN
-72 ATITAVAIVALV
+72 ATITAIAAVVGIVLLV
-84 LLIVVLAFLLYRTGR
+84 LIAFLLYRTGR
-99 VDNLIARQIVST
+99 VDDLIARQIVNT
-111 LKEYN
+111 LREYN

-132 VEMVGL
+132 VEMQGVE
-138 DLYDG
+138 LYDG
-143 TTGEKLGHV
+143 TTNEKLGHV
-152 DRVLATIRIE
+152 DRILATVRIE
-162 DMFALNLR
+162 DMYALNLR

-189 DAEGQSNFRN
+189 DEAGLSNFRN

-214 YSTARIELRNGVI
+214 YSTAKIELRNGVV
-227 HYGDERHEIA
+227 HYGDERHELS

-244 AIIEPDDP
+244 ATIEPDDP

-257 SRMNRVWVA
+257 SRMNRVFVA

-278 IERIDVEARVR
+278 IDKIDIEARARV
-289 LNQTRAEI
+289 NQTRAEI

-302 RSPVAEARLEGT
+302 KSPVAEARLEGT
-314 MDDWRNLRYRM
+314 MDDWRNLRYQM
-325 KVASTVDLTQIS
+325 KITSTVDLTQIS
-337 NTLQTATPLRGAG
+337 NTLQTTTPLRGAG
-350 KFEGTLSGEGDKFQV
+350 KFEGTLTGEGDKFQV

-392 QGVENYEAQ
+392 QGLENYEAQ
-401 GRAVAEMLSA
+401 GRAVAEMLTVGA
-411 GDFTLNLIQIRG
+411 FNLNLIQVRG
-423 GVMGTGDNFRFLG
+423 GVMGTGSDFRFLG

-451 NLILSDAAAEYR
+451 NLILSDAEAEYR
-463 DGRISGNLPRVAAGN
+463 DGRITGSVPRLAAGN
-478 IKTPDVTIA
+478 IKTYGAQIA
-487 GAQGSDVRFNA
+487 GAQASGVRFN
-498 TEDGREF
+498 TSEDGKTFE
-505 TGSAAT
+505 GSAAT
-511 VNAGTLTANGARV
+511 ANVGAITTSDTRV
-524 GGVSAS
+524 GGINAS
-530 GITATGRNG
+530 GITAKGENG
-539 VTNLLARSVVVR
+539 VTNVVARSIVVR
-551 GAQAAGATL
+551 GIVSEVATL
-560 GQINVAGVRLSIQDS
+560 GEINIAGVRLAIQDS
-575 GRVEGSSGDIN
+575 GRVAGSSGDIN

-591 FKNGATNGRAER
+591 FNTGDAKTGATNGRADN
-603 VRVARPV
+603 VKLARPA

-634 IALGAARSSVVAT
+634 IALGSARSAVVAT
-647 NSEIQ
+647 ESEIQ
-652 LNNFNAEALNG
+652 LNNFVAEALNG
-663 RASGNARIS
+663 RANGNAVIS
-672 TARGGTSRVNAA
+672 TRRDGASRVNAQ
-684 FEGLDVAGLLA
+684 FEGLDVGGLLA
-695 VVTGRAVP
+695 VLTERAVP

-709 GTIDLSMPGTNFE
+709 GTVNLTMPGTNFE
-722 AASGTLS
+722 AASGTLN
-729 AQFAGETGNET
+729 AQFTGETGNDA

-745 LTGELALVANRG
+745 LTGELDVRATSGQFQLE
-757 LFRLDRANLRT
+757 RANLRT
-768 GASELTASG
+768 GASELKATG
-777 DFSFKGDSNL
+777 QFSFKGDSNL
-787 NVNLASS
+787 QVNLAST

-808 IPALEESLTTYNVG
+808 IPTLEESLTENGVG
-822 LAGRLDFNGTIRG
+822 LAGRLDFDGTIRG
-835 SLDAPQVNGRASLAS
+835 SLNAPSVSGRASLAT
-850 LLVNGRD
+850 LLVNGHD
-857 LGALAASVETTPSEV
+857 LGSLTASIESTPNAV
-872 RVPDGRLTQPG
+872 RVPDGRLTQRD
-883 GGNAQFALRYPLD
+883 GGNAQFALTYPLD
-896 GSNNGSLE
+896 GSSDGTLE
-904 ATLER
+904 ATLDR

-915 LAAAPAAGG
+915 LAAMPT
-924 SDFSSQLA
+924 SKQTSFPSQLA
-932 TVGPTSGRVSVRGI
+932 TVGPTSGRVSVRGL
-946 PSALSGSADIRS
+946 PKALSGNADLRS
-958 GPGRISGEPFDEIVA
+958 GPGSINGEPFDEIVA
-973 RATFSGT
+973 KATFSGT
-980 TVTLEQLDARFR
+980 TVNLENLDARFR
-992 AGRLTAK
+992 AGRVTAK
-999 GTVDTETQR
+999 GTFDTETQA
-1008 FDLQAEGA
+1008 FDLQAQGA
-1016 GVNLGVLAGFG
+1016 GVSLAALAGLS
-1027 GGASPQVSG
+1027 GGAAPPVSG
-1036 TADFTATAR
+1036 TADFTATAK
-1045 GVFSD
+1045 GNFGD
-1050 PRSFDVQIDGQ
+1050 PRTYDVQINGE
-1061 GRDVS
+1061 GREVML
-1066 INGQSAGTLA
+1066 NGQSAGTLA
-1076 LVGRTENRKFN
+1076 IVGRTENQKFT

-1094 LGQPQVVNATV
+1094 LGQPQVVNAVV
-1105 DLASEGLTTTVET
+1105 DLSNEDLNTTIET
-1118 ALTNQ
+1118 SLTNQ

-1137 VRVTGRATGTLRAS
+1137 VRVTGRATGTLKAS
-1151 GELYGEN
+1151 GKLYGEN
-1158 AEGERAFS
+1158 EEGERAFS
-1166 AAGLRGTAQFTQ
+1166 FNTLRGTAQFSQ

-1184 DVQLAAADPLIVQ
+1184 DVQLAATDPLIVQ

-1207 TQFTGPGTNIVFGG
+1207 TQFTGPGTNVVFGG

-1226 AGGRQNFTVIGDLN
+1226 AGGRQNFTIVGDLN
-1240 LRLLNGVAPD
+1240 LRVLNGISPD
-1250 VFFAG
+1250 IFLAG

-1260 VRVAGTFEDPRLTG
+1260 VRVAGTFEDPLLTG
-1274 TASLAGASL
+1274 TASVAGASF

-1289 ERLTVQNINGSVR
+1289 QRLTVQNINGSVR

-1320 RINITGGG
+1320 RVNVSGGA

-1360 ANLVLQGRAQAQLL
+1360 ANLILQGRTQTQI
-1374 SLSGLVN
+1374 LSGTVN

-1393 ADFINRRR
+1393 ADFINGRR
-1401 EATISEGGG
+1401 EATISESG

-1415 GGGFGANLRLDL
+1415 EGGFAANLGLDL

-1442 DIVGSV
+1442 DLVGSV
-1448 NLQVRGSAEE
+1448 NLQIRGTAEE
-1458 PIIGGRVTVSRG
+1458 PLIGGRITVARG

-1475 NDRYELTRAYIDLPA
+1475 NDRYELTRAYIDLPLRA
-1490 RIDADPVLNI
+1490 NADPILNI
-1500 QAESEI
+1500 QAEAEI
-1506 KGYRVIVSLTGPLSS
+1506 KGYRVIVGLTGPLSS
-1521 PNAVVRSDPALPQS
+1521 PTAVVRSDPALPQS

-1658 RSANDNFSFEI
+1658 RSARDNFSFEI

>member
-1 MPVDDR
+1 M
-7 DERSTG
+7 
-13 SSPETDE
+13 
-20 AATAPSPPPHD
+20 
-31 ADDESVAAAANEGEP
+31 
-46 VAAPAATTPAA
+46 
-57 RAGRRGWHRYVNRRN
+57 
-72 ATITAVAIVALV
+72 ITAIAAVIGVV
-84 LLIVVLAFLLYRTGR
+84 LLVIIGFLLYRTGR
-99 VDNLIARQIVST
+99 VDDLIAGQIVST
-111 LKEYN
+111 LREYN

-132 VEMVGL
+132 VEMQGL

-143 TTGEKLGHV
+143 TTGEKLGHINN
-152 DRVLATIRIE
+152 VLATIRIE
-162 DMFALNLR
+162 DMYALNLR

-189 DAEGQSNFRN
+189 DAEGRSNFRN
-199 IRLPPPAENQRINFS
+199 ITLPPPAENQRINFS
-214 YSTARIELRNGVI
+214 YSTARIELKNGVI
-227 HYGDERHEIA
+227 HYGDERHELA

-244 AIIEPDDP
+244 ALIEPDDLS
-252 NAPAE
+252 APAA
-257 SRMNRVWVA
+257 SRMNRVSVA

-278 IERIDVEARVR
+278 VNNIDIEAHAR

-297 QELTL
+297 QKLTL
-302 RSPVAEARLEGT
+302 RSPVAEAHLEGT
-314 MDDWRNLRYRM
+314 MDDWRNLRYQM
-325 KVASTVDLTQIS
+325 KVTSTVDLTQIS
-337 NTLQTATPLRGAG
+337 NTFQTATPLRGAG
-350 KFEGTLSGEGDKFQV
+350 KFEGTVVGEGDKFQV
-365 DGQIQSDALA
+365 DGQVQSDALA

-401 GRAVAEMLSA
+401 GRAVAEMLTV
-411 GDFTLNLIQIRG
+411 GTFNLNLIQIRG
-423 GVMGTGDNFRFLG
+423 GVMGTGSDFRFLG

-451 NLILSDAAAEYR
+451 NLILSDADAEYR
-463 DGRISGNLPRVAAGN
+463 DGRITASVPRLSAGN
-478 IKTPDVTIA
+478 VKTSGATIA
-487 GAQGSDVRFNA
+487 GAQASGVRVNASDDGKTFEGSVA
-498 TEDGREF
+498 TL
-505 TGSAAT
+505 
-511 VNAGTLTANGARV
+511 NAGTITTDGARV
-524 GGVSAS
+524 GGVTAS
-530 GITATGRNG
+530 GITAVGRGDG
-539 VTNLLARSVVVR
+539 VTSVLARSVVVR
-551 GAQAAGATL
+551 GGAAAGATL
-560 GQINVAGVRLSIQDS
+560 GQINIAGVRLAIQDN
-575 GRVEGSSGDIN
+575 GRVEGSSGDVN
-586 VGTVA
+586 VGAVA
-591 FKNGATNGRAER
+591 FKTGDARTGLTNGRADN
-603 VRVARPV
+603 VRLARPA

-652 LNNFNAEALNG
+652 LNNFTAEALNG
-663 RASGNARIS
+663 RANGNAVVS

-684 FEGLDVAGLLA
+684 FDGLDVGGLLA
-695 VVTGRAVP
+695 VLTGRAVP

-709 GTIDLSMPGTNFE
+709 GTVNLTMPGTDFE
-722 AASGTLS
+722 AASGTLNTR
-729 AQFAGETGNET
+729 FTGETGNDA

-745 LTGELALVANRG
+745 LTGDLTLRADRG
-757 LFRLDRANLRT
+757 LFQLERANLRT
-768 GASELTASG
+768 GASELTATG
-777 DFSFKGDSNL
+777 QFSFKGDSNL
-787 NVNLASS
+787 QVNLAST

-808 IPALEESLTTYNVG
+808 IPTLEESLSTYGVG

-835 SLDAPQVNGRASLAS
+835 PLDAPLVNGRAALAT

-857 LGALAASVETTPSEV
+857 LGSLAASVESTPTEV
-872 RVPDGRLTQPG
+872 RVPDGRLTQRD

-896 GSNNGSLE
+896 GTNNGSLE

-915 LAAAPAAGG
+915 LAAMPTSKAG
-924 SDFSSQLA
+924 SYSSQLA

-946 PSALSGSADIRS
+946 PSALSGSADVRS
-958 GPGRISGEPFDEIVA
+958 GPGSINGEPFDEIVA
-973 RATFSGT
+973 KATFSGT
-980 TVTLEQLDARFR
+980 TVNLENLDARFR
-992 AGRLTAK
+992 AGRVSAK
-999 GTVDTETQR
+999 GTIDTETQG
-1008 FDLQAEGA
+1008 FDLQAQGS
-1016 GVNLGVLAGFG
+1016 GVSLAALAGLA
-1027 GGASPQVSG
+1027 GGAAPQVSG
-1036 TADFTATAR
+1036 TADFTATAK

-1050 PRSFDVQIDGQ
+1050 PRSFNVQINGE
-1061 GRDVS
+1061 GRNVLV
-1066 INGQSAGTLA
+1066 NGQNAGTLA
-1076 LVGRTENRKFN
+1076 IVGRTENQKFN

-1094 LGQPQVVNATV
+1094 LGGPQVVNAVV
-1105 DLASEGLTTTVET
+1105 DLSNDDLNTTIET

-1132 LPNSN
+1132 LPDSN
-1137 VRVTGRATGTLRAS
+1137 VRVTGRATGTLRAA
-1151 GELYGEN
+1151 GKLFGEN
-1158 AEGERAFS
+1158 EEGERAFS
-1166 AAGLRGTAQFTQ
+1166 FNSLRGTAQFSQ

-1184 DVQLAAADPLIVQ
+1184 DVQLTAADPLIVQ

-1207 TQFTGPGTNIVFGG
+1207 TQFTGPGTNVVFGG

-1226 AGGRQNFTVIGDLN
+1226 AGGRQNFTVNGELN
-1240 LRLLNGVAPD
+1240 LRVLNGISPD
-1250 VFFAG
+1250 IFLAG

-1274 TASLAGASL
+1274 TASLAGASF

-1289 ERLTVQNINGSVR
+1289 ERLTVQNIQGSVR

-1320 RINITGGG
+1320 RLNVTGGA
-1328 LLAGF
+1328 LLTGF

-1360 ANLVLQGRAQAQLL
+1360 ANLVLQGRRQTQI
-1374 SLSGLVN
+1374 LSGLVN
-1381 LRRAEYTEDIEL
+1381 LRRAEYTEDIEI

-1410 GGDGG
+1410 DGG
-1415 GGGFGANLRLDL
+1415 EGGFGANLGLDL

-1442 DIVGSV
+1442 DLVGSV
-1448 NLQVRGSAEE
+1448 NLQIRGTAEE
-1458 PIIGGRVTVSRG
+1458 PVIGGRITVARG

-1490 RIDADPVLNI
+1490 RADADPILNI
-1500 QAESEI
+1500 QAEAEI
-1506 KGYRVIVSLTGPLSS
+1506 KGYRVVVGLTGPLSS
-1521 PNAVVRSDPALPQS
+1521 PTALVRSDPALPQS

-1547 RSEEGGATLAQT
+1547 RSEEGGSTLAQT

-1646 IAQYEQGATNTL
+1646 VAQYEQGATNTL
-1658 RSANDNFSFEI
+1658 RSGRDNFSFEI

>member
-20 AATAPSPPPHD
+20 TTAPPPRSD
-31 ADDESVAAAANEGEP
+31 AGAGDASASFDGSDGEP
-46 VAAPAATTPAA
+46 PATPAE
-57 RAGRRGWHRYVNRRN
+57 RRRRHRYVNRRN
-72 ATITAVAIVALV
+72 ATIAAVAIVALV
-84 LLIVVLAFLLYRTGR
+84 ALIAVLAFLLYRTGR
-99 VDNLIARQIVST
+99 VDDLIARQIVST
-111 LKEYN
+111 LREYN
-116 IRAEIKE
+116 IRAEIRE

-132 VEMVGL
+132 VEMQGL

-143 TTGEKLGHV
+143 TTGEKLGRV
-152 DRVLATIRIE
+152 ERVLATIRIE

-178 QIEGLEAWVKF
+178 QVEGLEAWVKF
-189 DAEGQSNFRN
+189 DEDGQSNFRN

-244 AIIEPDDP
+244 ATIEPDDP

-278 IERIDVEARVR
+278 IDRIDIEARAR
-289 LNQTRAEI
+289 INQTRAEI

-314 MDDWRNLRYRM
+314 MDDWRNLRYQM

-350 KFEGTLSGEGDKFQV
+350 KFEGTIAGEGDKFQV
-365 DGQIQSDALA
+365 DGQVQSDALA

-401 GRAVAEMLSA
+401 GRAVAEMLTA
-411 GDFTLNLIQIRG
+411 GNFTLNLIQIRG
-423 GVMGTGDNFRFLG
+423 GVMGTGSDFRFLG

-463 DGRISGNLPRVAAGN
+463 DGRIDGNLPRVAAGN

-487 GAQGSDVRFNA
+487 GAQASGVRFNA

-511 VNAGTLTANGARV
+511 VNAGTLTARGTRVNGLT
-524 GGVSAS
+524 AS
-530 GITATGRNG
+530 GITATGQNG

-551 GAQAAGATL
+551 GATASGATL
-560 GQINVAGVRLSIQDS
+560 GQINIAGVRLSIQDN
-575 GRVEGSSGDIN
+575 GRVQGSSGDIN
-586 VGTVA
+586 AGTVA
-591 FKNGATNGRAER
+591 FRQGATAGRAEN
-603 VRVARPV
+603 VRLTRPA

-634 IALGAARSSVVAT
+634 IALGAARSNVVAT

-652 LNNFNAEALNG
+652 LNNFTAEALNG
-663 RASGNARIS
+663 RANGNARIS
-672 TARGGTSRVNAA
+672 TTPGGASRVNAA

-695 VVTGRAVP
+695 VLTGRAVP

-709 GTIDLSMPGTNFE
+709 GTIDLSMPGTRFE
-722 AASGTLS
+722 AATGTLN
-729 AQFAGETGNET
+729 AQFTGETGNDA

-787 NVNLASS
+787 NVRLASS

-808 IPALEESLTTYNVG
+808 IPALEENLTNNGVG
-822 LAGRLDFNGTIRG
+822 LAGQLDFNGTIRG
-835 SLDAPQVNGRASLAS
+835 SLDAPAVSGRASLAT

-857 LGALAASVETTPSEV
+857 LGALTASVETTATEV
-872 RVPDGRLTQPG
+872 RVPDGRLTQRD
-883 GGNAQFALRYPLD
+883 GGNAQFALVYPLD

-915 LAAAPAAGG
+915 LAAVRPSAQASFGA
-924 SDFSSQLA
+924 QLA
-932 TVGPTSGRVSVRGI
+932 TVGPTSGRVSVRGL
-946 PSALSGSADIRS
+946 PSALSGSADVRS
-958 GPGRISGEPFDEIVA
+958 GPGSISGEPFEEIVA

-980 TVTLEQLDARFR
+980 TVTLENLDARFR
-992 AGRLTAK
+992 AGRVTAK
-999 GTVDTETQR
+999 GTFDTGTQA
-1008 FDLQAEGA
+1008 FDLQAEGR
-1016 GVNLGVLAGFG
+1016 GVNLGALAGFA

-1036 TADFTATAR
+1036 TADFTATAT
-1045 GVFSD
+1045 GLFSD
-1050 PRSFDVQIDGQ
+1050 PRSFNVQIDGQ
-1061 GRDVS
+1061 GREVMV
-1066 INGQSAGTLA
+1066 NGQSAGTLA

-1105 DLASEGLTTTVET
+1105 DLASEGLTTTVNT

-1132 LPNSN
+1132 LPKSN
-1137 VRVTGRATGTLRAS
+1137 VRVTGRATGTLNVT
-1151 GELYGEN
+1151 GDLYGEN
-1158 AEGERAFS
+1158 AEGERGFS
-1166 AAGLRGTAQFTQ
+1166 LNGLQGNAKFSQ

-1184 DVQLAAADPLIVQ
+1184 DVQLAAADPLEVR
-1197 FSPNEIVFDK
+1197 FSPNEVVFDK

-1226 AGGRQNFTVIGDLN
+1226 AGGRQNFTVVGDLN
-1240 LRLLNGVAPD
+1240 LRVLNGVSPNI
-1250 VFFAG
+1250 FLAG

-1260 VRVAGTFEDPRLTG
+1260 VRVAGSFEDPRLTG
-1274 TASLAGASL
+1274 TASLAGASF

-1320 RINITGGG
+1320 RVGITGGA

-1333 TPTDFR
+1333 SPTDFR

-1360 ANLVLQGRAQAQLL
+1360 ADLVLQGRAQAQI
-1374 SLSGLVN
+1374 LSGLVN

-1401 EATISEGGG
+1401 EATISEGGD
-1410 GGDGG
+1410 GD

-1448 NLQVRGSAEE
+1448 NLQVRGSVEE
-1458 PIIGGRVTVSRG
+1458 PVIGGRVTVSRG

-1475 NDRYELTRAYIDLPA
+1475 NDRYELTRAFIDLPA
-1490 RIDADPVLNI
+1490 RANADPILSI
-1500 QAESEI
+1500 QAEAEI

-1572 INNPVQKATDKL
+1572 INNPVQKATDRL

-1658 RSANDNFSFEI
+1658 RAANDNFSFEI

>member
-13 SSPETDE
+13 SSPDTHESETPQTE
-20 AATAPSPPPHD
+20 EPLAR
-31 ADDESVAAAANEGEP
+31 DDEP
-46 VAAPAATTPAA
+46 APASASTPAE
-57 RAGRRGWHRYVNRRN
+57 RRRWRRYINRRN
-72 ATITAVAIVALV
+72 AMFAGIAVVAGIV
-84 LLIVVLAFLLYRTGR
+84 LLVIIAFLLYRTGR
-99 VDNLIARQIVST
+99 VDDLIARQIVNT

-116 IRAEIKE
+116 IRAEIRE

-132 VEMVGL
+132 VEMLGL

-143 TTGEKLGHV
+143 TTNEKLGHV
-152 DRVLATIRIE
+152 DRIVATIRIE
-162 DMFALNLR
+162 DMYALNLR

-189 DAEGQSNFRN
+189 DEAGLSNFRN

-214 YSTARIELRNGVI
+214 YSTARIELRNGVV
-227 HYGDERHEIA
+227 HYGDERHELS

-244 AIIEPDDP
+244 ATIEPDDP

-257 SRMNRVWVA
+257 SRMNRVHLA
-266 LSDSTFTYDGKP
+266 LADSTFTYDGKP
-278 IERIDVEARVR
+278 IDKIDIEARARV
-289 LNQTRAEI
+289 NQMRAEI

-302 RSPVAEARLEGT
+302 KSPVAEARLEGT
-314 MDDWRNLRYRM
+314 MDDWRNLRYQL
-325 KVASTVDLTQIS
+325 KINSTVDLTQIS

-350 KFEGTLSGEGDKFQV
+350 KFEGTVSGEGDKFQL
-365 DGQIQSDALA
+365 DGQVQSDALA
-375 AGNIRLKGL
+375 AGNIRLQGL

-401 GRAVAEMLSA
+401 GRAVAEMLTA
-411 GDFTLNLIQIRG
+411 GNFTLNLIQIRG
-423 GVMGTGDNFRFLG
+423 GVMGTGSDFRFLG

-451 NLILSDAAAEYR
+451 NLILSDAEAEYR
-463 DGRISGNLPRVAAGN
+463 DGQINGNIPRLAAGN
-478 IKTPDVTIA
+478 IRTSGAQVA
-487 GAQGSDVRFNA
+487 GAQASGVRFNA
-498 TEDGREF
+498 SEDGKTF
-505 TGSAAT
+505 NGSASS
-511 VNAGTLTANGARV
+511 VNAGTITTGGARINGASV
-524 GGVSAS
+524 S
-530 GITATGRNG
+530 GITAEGRNG
-539 VTNLLARSVVVR
+539 VTNVLARSVVVR
-551 GAQAAGATL
+551 GIAAAGATL
-560 GQINVAGVRLSIQDS
+560 GQINIAGVRLAIQDS

-591 FKNGATNGRAER
+591 FRNGATPGRADN
-603 VRVARPV
+603 VRVARPT
-610 FVLEPSGRY
+610 FLLEPSGRY

-634 IALGAARSSVVAT
+634 IALGAARSAVVAT

-652 LNNFNAEALNG
+652 LNNFTAEALNG
-663 RASGNARIS
+663 RARGNAVIS
-672 TARGGTSRVNAA
+672 TAARSGTSRVNAQ
-684 FEGLDVAGLLA
+684 FEGLDVGGLLA
-695 VVTGRAVP
+695 VLTGRAVP

-722 AASGTLS
+722 AASGTLNT
-729 AQFAGETGNET
+729 QFTGETGNDA

-757 LFRLDRANLRT
+757 QFQLERANLRT

-777 DFSFKGDSNL
+777 QFSFRGDSNL
-787 NVNLASS
+787 NVNLASN

-808 IPALEESLTTYNVG
+808 IPALEESLSSYGVG

-835 SLDAPQVNGRASLAS
+835 ALDAPLVNGRASLAT

-857 LGALAASVETTPSEV
+857 LGSLAASIESTPNAV
-872 RVPDGRLTQPG
+872 RVPDGRLTQRD
-883 GGNAQFALRYPLD
+883 GGNAQFALNYPLD
-896 GSNNGSLE
+896 GSNDGSLE

-915 LAAAPAAGG
+915 LAALPTSSAGAY
-924 SDFSSQLA
+924 SSQLA

-946 PSALSGSADIRS
+946 PNALSGSADVRS
-958 GPGRISGEPFDEIVA
+958 GPGSINGEPFDEIVA

-980 TVTLEQLDARFR
+980 TVTLENLDARFR
-992 AGRLTAK
+992 AGRITAK
-999 GTVDTETQR
+999 GTVDTETQI
-1008 FDLQAEGA
+1008 FDLQAQGS
-1016 GVNLGVLAGFG
+1016 GVNLAALAGLS
-1027 GGASPQVSG
+1027 GGAAPPVSG
-1036 TADFTATAR
+1036 MADFTATAR
-1045 GVFSD
+1045 GNFAD
-1050 PRSFDVQIDGQ
+1050 PRTFDVQINGE
-1061 GRDVS
+1061 GRNVM

-1076 LVGRTENRKFN
+1076 IVGRTENQRFN

-1094 LGQPQVVNATV
+1094 LGQPQVVNAVV
-1105 DLASEGLTTTVET
+1105 DLSNEDLNTTIET
-1118 ALTNQ
+1118 SLTNQ

-1132 LPNSN
+1132 MPNSN
-1137 VRVTGRATGTLRAS
+1137 VRVTGRATGTLRAA
-1151 GELYGEN
+1151 GKLFGEN
-1158 AEGERAFS
+1158 EEGERAFS
-1166 AAGLRGTAQFTQ
+1166 LNGLRGTAQFSQ
-1178 LVLQIA
+1178 LVFQIA
-1184 DVQLAAADPLIVQ
+1184 DVQLVAADPLIVQ
-1197 FSPNEIVFDK
+1197 FSPNEIVFDR
-1207 TQFTGPGTNIVFGG
+1207 TQFTGPGTNVVFGG

-1226 AGGRQNFTVIGDLN
+1226 AGGRQNFTINGELN
-1240 LRLLNGVAPD
+1240 LRVLNGISPD
-1250 VFFAG
+1250 IFLAG

-1260 VRVAGTFEDPRLTG
+1260 VRVGGTFEDPRLTG
-1274 TASLAGASL
+1274 TASVAGASF
-1283 STLLTD
+1283 STLLT
-1289 ERLTVQNINGSVR
+1289 EQRLTVQNIQGSVR

-1320 RINITGGG
+1320 RVNVSGGA
-1328 LLAGF
+1328 LLVGF

-1339 FNVRAENVTVPLPQD
+1339 FNVRGENLTVPLPQD

-1360 ANLVLQGRAQAQLL
+1360 ANLILQGRAQAQLL

-1393 ADFINRRR
+1393 ADFINGRR
-1401 EATISEGGG
+1401 EATISESGGEG
-1410 GGDGG
+1410 GE
-1415 GGGFGANLRLDL
+1415 GGFGANLRLDL

-1442 DIVGSV
+1442 DLVGSV
-1448 NLQVRGSAEE
+1448 NLHVRGSVEE
-1458 PIIGGRVTVSRG
+1458 PIIGGRITVARG

-1490 RIDADPVLNI
+1490 RADADPILNI
-1500 QAESEI
+1500 QAEAEI
-1506 KGYRVIVSLTGPLSS
+1506 KGYRVIVGLTGPLSS
-1521 PNAVVRSDPALPQS
+1521 PTAVVRSDPALPQS

-1572 INNPVQKATDKL
+1572 INNPVQKATDRL

-1658 RSANDNFSFEI
+1658 RSARDNFSFEI